1 MLMKNF
7 LLFAAALGCAFA
19 SKAADYTLPF
29 SFTASEETFSQ
40 CRKIDANGDQD
51 GKNGGWTLSADDN
64 VGNVD
69 AFSYWYNSRNKADD
83 WLVLPAVNFGETR
96 TVRVSVDV
104 HTTGYPEGFEVYL
117 GAVEST
123 FTDREAI
130 AAMTIPVMS
139 HIKYQS
145 PSTSSYTTLSA
156 DITLPSD
163 APSVLSL
170 GIHAVSEA
178 DKNWLRIRTIT
189 IEEAVA
195 VAAPAAPVVKSSTIR
210 DLDYSAVVTMPSV
223 DTDGQTIEGTLDLR
237 VLVDGTLTDTKTGCT
252 PGADVDVNLTL
263 LAGTHTISFVAV
275 QGSAESAAAT
285 DNVEAKEHVAVP
297 AKPVINS
304 CTVNFLSLSAS
315 VTAPSLD
322 TDGNELSGYVSLQCL
337 VDGTVVDTKNYLSA
351 GASVT
356 FARTLTAGSH
366 TVGFIAVCD
375 GQKSE
380 IASTEVEAKEQ
391 IFDLPF
397 TMIASAET
405 FAMCEKI
412 DANYDGSEYGDNGKW
427 VYKDDAFVYTYSSIS
442 SNGGD
447 DWVIL
452 PKVDFG
458 SVRKVKVSVS
468 VSTGSYPE
476 GLEVKLG
483 SARTI
488 SAMTI
493 PVLKQENYKHT
504 DGYETLSATVEL
516 AEGVPSVLCLGLHA
530 ISEADQFEL
539 KISEVKIESAEVPE
553 VVPGVPVIKESTVKN
568 LNYTAVVTMPA
579 VDTEGNALTEAMSL
593 EVLVDDVVVE
603 TKTDCA
609 AGADV
614 DVVLT
619 LADGE
624 HTVAYR
630 AVLGENTGEAVSET
644 VTATALS
651 TGGLPFTFDA
661 TEANF
666 DQCEIIDIDGSV
678 ENYGNIQGCWQ
689 YATDGSFKYVYNPNS
704 DADDWLILPLVDFAK
719 CMKVK
724 VSVDVKTEYDTES
737 FEIFLGQERTVEGMT
752 IPVLSKTGFTSK
764 TWTTLTA
771 EVNTPYGVA
780 RAANRLFAL
789 GIHATSPRNHYN
801 MYFKNFRIEALVLSG
816 IDDVEVDEDAEA
828 EYYNLQ
834 GIRVANPT
842 HGIYIMRRG
851 SVISKVVL

>member
-1 MLMKNF
+1 MLMKKI

-156 DITLPSD
+156 DITLPSE

-195 VAAPAAPVVKSSTIR
+195 VAAPAAPVVKSSMIK

-223 DTDGQTIEGTLDLR
+223 DTDGQAIEGTLDLR

-322 TDGNELSGYVSLQCL
+322 TDGNNLSGNLSLLML
-337 VDGTVVDTKNYLSA
+337 VDGIEVSSKDNMQA
-351 GASVT
+351 GGAAT
-356 FARTLTAGSH
+356 FTRTLAAGSH
-366 TVGFIAVCD
+366 TIGFIAKLN
-375 GQKSE
+375 GQRSE
-380 IASTEVEAKEQ
+380 MASTEVVAKEQ
-391 IFDLPF
+391 VFELPF
-397 TMIASAET
+397 TMTASAET
-405 FAMCEKI
+405 FALCEPLDENHDEVEGK
-412 DANYDGSEYGDNGKW
+412 ANGIWTYQESYG
-427 VYKDDAFVYTYSSIS
+427 AFVYTY
-442 SNGGD
+442 NDNNKAD
-447 DWVIL
+447 DWLIL
-452 PKVDFG
+452 PKVNLG
-458 SVRKVKVSVS
+458 SMRKIKVSVS
-468 VSTGSYPE
+468 VKTGSYKE
-476 GLEVKLG
+476 SFEIKLG
-483 SARTI
+483 GERTVA
-488 SAMTI
+488 AMTI
-493 PVLKQENYKHT
+493 PVMNKEDYTHTGDPENLT
-504 DGYETLSATVEL
+504 ATVEL
-516 AEGVPSVLCLGLHA
+516 PADAPSVLALGIHA
-530 ISEADQFEL
+530 TSARDRARLMFTEI
-539 KISEVKIESAEVPE
+539 KIESAEIPE
-553 VVPGVPVIKESTVKN
+553 IIPAVPVIKESSIKN

-614 DVVLT
+614 DVALT
-619 LADGE
+619 LAAGE

-651 TGGLPFTFDA
+651 TGGLPFAFDA

-666 DQCEIIDIDGSV
+666 GECEIIDIDGSV
-678 ENYGNIQGCWQ
+678 ENYGNVKGCWQ
-689 YATDGSFKYVYNPNS
+689 YATDGSFKYVYNPDS
-704 DADDWLILPLVDFAK
+704 DADDWLILPFVNFAK

-724 VSVDVKTEYDTES
+724 VSVDVKTENEPES

-789 GIHATSPRNHYN
+789 GIHATSPQNHYN

-816 IDDVEVDEDAEA
+816 IDDVEADEDAEP

>member
-1 MLMKNF
+1 MLMKKI

-40 CRKIDANGDQD
+40 CTVIDVD
-51 GKNGGWTLSADDN
+51 GNAVDDPYAGTKGGWAYYASSPYAFKYTYSSS
-64 VGNVD
+64 VD
-69 AFSYWYNSRNKADD
+69 ADD
-83 WLVLPAVNFGETR
+83 WLILPAVDFGAATK
-96 TVRVSVDV
+96 VKVSFQAQSS
-104 HTTGYPEGFEVYL
+104 GSAKEKFSVYL
-117 GAVEST
+117 GHTATIGGMTELVLAEENFGKSSMVE
-123 FTDREAI
+123 
-130 AAMTIPVMS
+130 
-139 HIKYQS
+139 
-145 PSTSSYTTLSA
+145 LSA
-156 DITLPSD
+156 VVDVPGDGNSVWYLGFHATTPKDGYWIYIKDIKIES
-163 APSVLSL
+163 
-170 GIHAVSEA
+170 A
-178 DKNWLRIRTIT
+178 DGGVT
-189 IEEAVA
+189 

-223 DTDGQTIEGTLDLR
+223 DTDGQAIDGTLDLR

-252 PGADVDVNLTL
+252 PSADVDVNLTL
-263 LAGTHTISFVAV
+263 LAGSHTISFVAV

-285 DNVEAKEHVAVP
+285 DNVEAKEHVALP

-337 VDGTVVDTKNYLSA
+337 VDGTVVETKKYLSA
-351 GASVT
+351 GASAT

-397 TMIASAET
+397 TMTASAET

-427 VYKDDAFVYTYSSIS
+427 VYKDDAFVYTYSS

-483 SARTI
+483 AARKVA
-488 SAMTI
+488 AMTI
-493 PVLKQENYKHT
+493 PVMKQENYMHNN
-504 DGYETLSATVEL
+504 GYETLSATVEL
-516 AEGVPSVLCLGLHA
+516 AENAPSVLCLGLHA
-530 ISEADQFEL
+530 ISKPDKYTL
-539 KISEVKIESAEVPE
+539 KISEVKIQSAEIPE
-553 VVPGVPVIKESTVKN
+553 VVPCVPVIKESSIKN

-579 VDTEGNALTEAMSL
+579 VDTEGNALAEAMSL

-614 DVVLT
+614 DVALT
-619 LADGE
+619 LEAGE
-624 HTVAYR
+624 HTVAYC

-651 TGGLPFTFDA
+651 TGDLPFTFDA
-661 TEANF
+661 TKANF
-666 DQCEIIDIDGSV
+666 DECKIIDIDGSV
-678 ENYGNIQGCWQ
+678 ENYGNVQGCWQ
-689 YATDGSFKYVYNPNS
+689 YATDGGFKYVYNPNS
-704 DADDWLILPLVDFAK
+704 DADDWLILPFVDFAK

-724 VSVDVKTEYDTES
+724 VSVDVMTKNESES

-752 IPVLSKTGFTSK
+752 IPVLSKTGFTSS

-789 GIHATSPRNHYN
+789 GIHATSPKNHYN

-816 IDDVEVDEDAEA
+816 IEDIEADEDAEA

-834 GIRVANPT
+834 GICVDNPT

>member
-1 MLMKNF
+1 MLMKKI

-40 CRKIDANGDQD
+40 CTVIDVAENGETGYGGAVS
-51 GKNGGWTLSADDN
+51 GKWFYYGETKNAFKYTYLMSAP
-64 VGNVD
+64 
-69 AFSYWYNSRNKADD
+69 ADD
-83 WLVLPAVNFGETR
+83 WLILPAVDFGDCKKVKVSFQIETYSDKEDLAVCLGHEATAAGMTENVMTLADFSKSSFTEMSAEV
-96 TVRVSVDV
+96 TVPDDGNTVW
-104 HTTGYPEGFEVYL
+104 HLGFHATSPAFRGWIYL
-117 GAVEST
+117 KDFKIE
-123 FTDREAI
+123 
-130 AAMTIPVMS
+130 
-139 HIKYQS
+139 
-145 PSTSSYTTLSA
+145 SA
-156 DITLPSD
+156 DGGVT
-163 APSVLSL
+163 
-170 GIHAVSEA
+170 
-178 DKNWLRIRTIT
+178 
-189 IEEAVA
+189 

-223 DTDGQTIEGTLDLR
+223 DTDGQAIDGTLDLR

-275 QGSAESAAAT
+275 QGSAESVAAT

-397 TMIASAET
+397 TMTASAET

-483 SARTI
+483 SARTV

-516 AEGVPSVLCLGLHA
+516 AEGVPSILCLGLHA
-530 ISEADQFEL
+530 ISEPDQHML
-539 KISEVKIESAEVPE
+539 KISEIKIESAEIPE

-579 VDTEGNALTEAMSL
+579 VDTEGNALTTAMNL

-614 DVVLT
+614 DIALT

-666 DQCEIIDIDGSV
+666 GECEIIDIDGSV

-689 YATDGSFKYVYNPNS
+689 YATDGTFKYVYNPNS
-704 DADDWLILPLVDFAK
+704 DADDWLILPFVDFAK

-724 VSVDVKTEYDTES
+724 VSVDVKTENYTES

-789 GIHATSPRNHYN
+789 GIHATSPQNHYN

-816 IDDVEVDEDAEA
+816 IDDVEADEDAEP

>member
-1 MLMKNF
+1 MKKF

-29 SFTASEETFSQ
+29 SFTASEESLTQ
-40 CRKIDANGDQD
+40 CTVIDVAENGETGYNGAVS
-51 GKNGGWTLSADDN
+51 GKWFYYGETKNAFKYNYLMSAP
-64 VGNVD
+64 
-69 AFSYWYNSRNKADD
+69 ADD
-83 WLVLPAVNFGETR
+83 WLILPAVDFGDCKKVKVSFQIETYSDKEDLAVCLGHEATAAGMTENVMTLTDFSKSSFTEMSAEV
-96 TVRVSVDV
+96 TVPDDGNSVW
-104 HTTGYPEGFEVYL
+104 HLGFHATSPAFRGWIYL
-117 GAVEST
+117 KDFKIE
-123 FTDREAI
+123 
-130 AAMTIPVMS
+130 
-139 HIKYQS
+139 
-145 PSTSSYTTLSA
+145 SA
-156 DITLPSD
+156 DGGVT
-163 APSVLSL
+163 
-170 GIHAVSEA
+170 
-178 DKNWLRIRTIT
+178 
-189 IEEAVA
+189 
-195 VAAPAAPVVKSSTIR
+195 VAAPAAPVVKSSTIK

-223 DTDGQTIEGTLDLR
+223 DTDGQAIEGTLDLR

-275 QGSAESAAAT
+275 QGSAESAAAA

-366 TVGFIAVCD
+366 TVGFIAVCN

-397 TMIASAET
+397 TMTASAET
-405 FAMCEKI
+405 FAMCEKV

-427 VYKDDAFVYTYSSIS
+427 VYMDDAFVYTYSSIS

-468 VSTGSYPE
+468 VSTGGYPE
-476 GLEVKLG
+476 GFEIKLG
-483 SARTI
+483 AARNVA
-488 SAMTI
+488 AMTI
-493 PVLKQENYKHT
+493 PVMKQENYKHT

-516 AEGVPSVLCLGLHA
+516 ADGVPSVLCLGLHA
-530 ISEADQFEL
+530 ISEPDQFAL
-539 KISEVKIESAEVPE
+539 KISEVKIESAEIPE
-553 VVPGVPVIKESTVKN
+553 IIPAVPVIKESTIKN
-568 LNYTAVVTMPA
+568 LSYTAVVTMPA
-579 VDTEGNALTEAMSL
+579 VDTEGNALTTAMNL
-593 EVLVDDVVVE
+593 EVLVDDAVVE

-614 DVVLT
+614 DVALT
-619 LADGE
+619 LEAGE

-644 VTATALS
+644 VTAKALS

-666 DQCEIIDIDGSV
+666 GECEIIDIDGSV
-678 ENYGNIQGCWQ
+678 ENYGNVYGSWQ
-689 YATDGSFKYVYNPNS
+689 YATDGSFKYVYNPNT

-724 VSVDVKTEYDTES
+724 VSVDVKTENYTES

-789 GIHATSPRNHYN
+789 GIHATSPQNHYN

-816 IDDVEVDEDAEA
+816 IDDVEADEAAEA

>member
-1 MLMKNF
+1 MKKF

-19 SKAADYTLPF
+19 SKAADYSLPF

-40 CRKIDANGDQD
+40 CTVIDVDDNAEDDPYAGT
-51 GKNGGWTLSADDN
+51 KGGWAYWASSPYAFKYTYSSS
-64 VGNVD
+64 VD
-69 AFSYWYNSRNKADD
+69 ADD
-83 WLVLPAVNFGETR
+83 WLILPAVDFGTA
-96 TVRVSVDV
+96 TKVKVSFMAQSD
-104 HTTGYPEGFEVYL
+104 GSAREKFSVYL
-117 GAVEST
+117 GHTATISGMTELVLAEENFGKSSMVE
-123 FTDREAI
+123 
-130 AAMTIPVMS
+130 
-139 HIKYQS
+139 
-145 PSTSSYTTLSA
+145 LSA
-156 DITLPSD
+156 VAGDGNSVWYLGFHATTPKDGYWIYIKDIKIES
-163 APSVLSL
+163 
-170 GIHAVSEA
+170 A
-178 DKNWLRIRTIT
+178 DGGVT
-189 IEEAVA
+189 

-223 DTDGQTIEGTLDLR
+223 DTDGQAIDGTLDLR

-285 DNVEAKEHVAVP
+285 DNIEAKEHVAVP
-297 AKPVINS
+297 AKPVITE
-304 CTVNFLSLSAS
+304 CTMDYLSL
-315 VTAPSLD
+315 TAKVKMPSLD
-322 TDGNELSGYVSLQCL
+322 TDGLDLSGYQSLDIL
-337 VDGTVVDTKNYLSA
+337 VDGTTVNTKNYLSA
-351 GASVT
+351 GETVT
-356 FARTLTAGSH
+356 ITRTLTPGTH
-366 TVGFIAVCD
+366 TIGFIAKLN

-380 IASTEVEAKEQ
+380 MASAEVEAKEQ
-391 IFDLPF
+391 VFELPF
-397 TMIASAET
+397 TMTASAET
-405 FAMCEKI
+405 FALCKSI
-412 DANYDGSEYGDNGKW
+412 DANNDGSENGENGKW
-427 VYKDDAFVYTYSSIS
+427 TYQGGAFVYTYSSIKA
-442 SNGGD
+442 NGGD
-447 DWVIL
+447 DWLML
-452 PKVDFG
+452 PMVDFG

-483 SARTI
+483 SARTV

-493 PVLKQENYKHT
+493 PVLKKENYKHS
-504 DGYETLSATVEL
+504 GEYETLSATVEL
-516 AEGVPSVLCLGLHA
+516 ADGVPSVLCLGLHA
-530 ISEADQFEL
+530 ISEPDQFTL
-539 KISEVKIESAEVPE
+539 KISEVKIESAEIPE
-553 VVPGVPVIKESTVKN
+553 IIPAVPVIKESTVKN
-568 LNYTAVVTMPA
+568 LNYTAVVTMPE

-603 TKTDCA
+603 TKSDCA

-614 DVVLT
+614 DVALT
-619 LADGE
+619 LEVGE

-666 DQCEIIDIDGSV
+666 GECEIIDIDGYV
-678 ENYGNIQGCWQ
+678 ENYGNVQGSWQ
-689 YATDGSFKYVYNPNS
+689 FATDGSFKYVYNPDS
-704 DADDWLILPLVDFAK
+704 DADDWLILPFVDFAK

-724 VSVDVKTEYDTES
+724 VSVDVKTENEPES

-764 TWTTLTA
+764 TLTTLTA

-789 GIHATSPRNHYN
+789 GIHANSPQNHYN

-816 IDDVEVDEDAEA
+816 IDDVEADEDAEA

-851 SVISKVVL
+851 SVVSKVVL

>member
-1 MLMKNF
+1 MLMKKF

-19 SKAADYTLPF
+19 SKAAAYTLPF
-29 SFTASEETFSQ
+29 SFTASEESLTQ
-40 CRKIDANGDQD
+40 CTVIDVAENGETGYGGAVS
-51 GKNGGWTLSADDN
+51 GKWFYYGETKNAFKYNYLMSAP
-64 VGNVD
+64 
-69 AFSYWYNSRNKADD
+69 ADD
-83 WLVLPAVNFGETR
+83 WLILPAVDFGDCKKVKVSFQIETYSDKEDLAVCLGHEATAAGMTENVMTLADFSKSSFTEMSAEV
-96 TVRVSVDV
+96 TVPDDGNTVW
-104 HTTGYPEGFEVYL
+104 HLGFHATSPAFRGWIYL
-117 GAVEST
+117 KDFKIE
-123 FTDREAI
+123 
-130 AAMTIPVMS
+130 
-139 HIKYQS
+139 
-145 PSTSSYTTLSA
+145 SA
-156 DITLPSD
+156 DGGVT
-163 APSVLSL
+163 
-170 GIHAVSEA
+170 
-178 DKNWLRIRTIT
+178 
-189 IEEAVA
+189 
-195 VAAPAAPVVKSSTIR
+195 VAAPAAPVVKSSTIK

-223 DTDGQTIEGTLDLR
+223 DTDGQAIEGTLDLR

-322 TDGNELSGYVSLQCL
+322 TDGNNLSGNLSLLML
-337 VDGTVVDTKNYLSA
+337 VDGIEVSSKDNMQA
-351 GASVT
+351 GGAAT
-356 FARTLTAGSH
+356 FTRTLAAGSH
-366 TVGFIAVCD
+366 TIGFIAKLN
-375 GQKSE
+375 GQRSE
-380 IASTEVEAKEQ
+380 MASTEVVAKEQ
-391 IFDLPF
+391 VFELPF
-397 TMIASAET
+397 TMTASAET
-405 FAMCEKI
+405 FALCEPLDENHDEVEGK
-412 DANYDGSEYGDNGKW
+412 ANGIWTYQENYG
-427 VYKDDAFVYTYSSIS
+427 AFVYTY
-442 SNGGD
+442 NDNNKAD
-447 DWVIL
+447 DWLIL
-452 PKVDFG
+452 PKVNLG
-458 SVRKVKVSVS
+458 SVRKIKVSVS
-468 VSTGSYPE
+468 VKTGSYKE
-476 GLEVKLG
+476 SFELKLG
-483 SARTI
+483 GERTVA
-488 SAMTI
+488 AMTI
-493 PVLKQENYKHT
+493 PVMNREDYTHTGDPENLT
-504 DGYETLSATVEL
+504 ATVEL
-516 AEGVPSVLCLGLHA
+516 PADAPSVLALGIHA
-530 ISEADQFEL
+530 TSARDRARLMFTEI
-539 KISEVKIESAEVPE
+539 KIENAEIPE
-553 VVPGVPVIKESTVKN
+553 IIPAVPVIKESSIKN
-568 LNYTAVVTMPA
+568 LNYTAVVTMPT

-614 DVVLT
+614 DVALT
-619 LADGE
+619 LAAGE

-651 TGGLPFTFDA
+651 TGGLPFAFDA

-666 DQCEIIDIDGSV
+666 GECEIIDIDGSV
-678 ENYGNIQGCWQ
+678 ENYGNVQGCWQ

-704 DADDWLILPLVDFAK
+704 DADDWLILPFVDFAK

-724 VSVDVKTEYDTES
+724 VSVDVKTENEPES

-789 GIHATSPRNHYN
+789 GIHATSPQNHYN

-816 IDDVEVDEDAEA
+816 IDDVEADEDAEA

-851 SVISKVVL
+851 SVVSKVVL

>member
-1 MLMKNF
+1 MLMKKF

-40 CRKIDANGDQD
+40 CTVIDVAENGETGYGGAVS
-51 GKNGGWTLSADDN
+51 GKWFYYGETKNAFKYTYLMSAP
-64 VGNVD
+64 
-69 AFSYWYNSRNKADD
+69 ADD
-83 WLVLPAVNFGETR
+83 WLILPAVDFGDCKKVKVSFQIETYSDKEDLAVCLGHEATAAGMTENVMTLTDFSKSSFTEMSAEV
-96 TVRVSVDV
+96 TVPDDGNTVW
-104 HTTGYPEGFEVYL
+104 HLGFHATSPAFRGWIYL
-117 GAVEST
+117 KDFKIE
-123 FTDREAI
+123 
-130 AAMTIPVMS
+130 
-139 HIKYQS
+139 
-145 PSTSSYTTLSA
+145 SA
-156 DITLPSD
+156 DGGVT
-163 APSVLSL
+163 
-170 GIHAVSEA
+170 
-178 DKNWLRIRTIT
+178 
-189 IEEAVA
+189 
-195 VAAPAAPVVKSSTIR
+195 VAAPAAPVVKSSTIK

-223 DTDGQTIEGTLDLR
+223 DTDGQAIDGTLDLR

-275 QGSAESAAAT
+275 QGSAESVAAT

-397 TMIASAET
+397 TMTASVET

-468 VSTGSYPE
+468 VGTGGYPE
-476 GLEVKLG
+476 GFEIKLG
-483 SARTI
+483 AARTVA
-488 SAMTI
+488 AMTI

-516 AEGVPSVLCLGLHA
+516 AEGVPSILCLGLHA
-530 ISEADQFEL
+530 ISEPDQHML
-539 KISEVKIESAEVPE
+539 KISEIKIESAEIPE

-579 VDTEGNALTEAMSL
+579 VDTEGNALTTAMNL

-614 DVVLT
+614 DIALT

-666 DQCEIIDIDGSV
+666 GECEIIDIDGSV

-789 GIHATSPRNHYN
+789 GIHATSPQNHYN

-816 IDDVEVDEDAEA
+816 IDDVEADEDAEP

>member
-1 MLMKNF
+1 MKKF
-7 LLFAAALGCAFA
+7 LLFAAALGCAFV
-19 SKAADYTLPF
+19 SEAADYTLPF
-29 SFTASEETFSQ
+29 SFTASEESLTQ
-40 CRKIDANGDQD
+40 CTVIDVAENGETGYGGAVS
-51 GKNGGWTLSADDN
+51 GKWFYYGETKNAFKYNYLMSAP
-64 VGNVD
+64 
-69 AFSYWYNSRNKADD
+69 ADD
-83 WLVLPAVNFGETR
+83 WLILPAVDFGDCKKVKVSFQIETYSDKEDLAVCLGHEATAAGMTENVMTLADFSKSSFTEMSAEV
-96 TVRVSVDV
+96 TVPDDGNTVW
-104 HTTGYPEGFEVYL
+104 HLGFHATSPAFRGWIYL
-117 GAVEST
+117 KDFKIE
-123 FTDREAI
+123 
-130 AAMTIPVMS
+130 
-139 HIKYQS
+139 
-145 PSTSSYTTLSA
+145 SA
-156 DITLPSD
+156 DGGVTL
-163 APSVLSL
+163 
-170 GIHAVSEA
+170 AV
-178 DKNWLRIRTIT
+178 
-189 IEEAVA
+189 
-195 VAAPAAPVVKSSTIR
+195 PAAPVVKSSTIK
-210 DLDYSAVVTMPSV
+210 DQDYSAVVTMPSV
-223 DTDGQTIEGTLDLR
+223 DTDGQAIDGTLDLR

-275 QGSAESAAAT
+275 QGSAESVAAT

-397 TMIASAET
+397 TMTASAET

-412 DANYDGSEYGDNGKW
+412 DVNYDGSEYGDNGKW

-442 SNGGD
+442 SNGGN

-468 VSTGSYPE
+468 VGTGGYPE
-476 GLEVKLG
+476 GFEIKLG
-483 SARTI
+483 AARTVA
-488 SAMTI
+488 AMTI

-516 AEGVPSVLCLGLHA
+516 ADGAPSVLCLGLHA
-530 ISEADQFEL
+530 ISEPDQFTL

-553 VVPGVPVIKESTVKN
+553 VVPGAPVIKESSIKN
-568 LNYTAVVTMPA
+568 LSYTAVVTMPA
-579 VDTEGNALTEAMSL
+579 VDTEGNVLTEAMSL
-593 EVLVDDVVVE
+593 EVLVDDAVVE

-614 DVVLT
+614 DVALT
-619 LADGE
+619 LEAGE

-666 DQCEIIDIDGSV
+666 GECEIIDIDGSV
-678 ENYGNIQGCWQ
+678 ENYGNVQGCWQ

-724 VSVDVKTEYDTES
+724 VSVDVKTENYTES

-789 GIHATSPRNHYN
+789 GIHATSPQNHYN

-816 IDDVEVDEDAEA
+816 IDDVEADEDAEP

>member
-1 MLMKNF
+1 MKKF

-19 SKAADYTLPF
+19 SKAADYSLPF

-40 CRKIDANGDQD
+40 CTVIDVDDNAEDDPYAGT
-51 GKNGGWTLSADDN
+51 KGGWAYWASSPYAFKYTYSSS
-64 VGNVD
+64 VD
-69 AFSYWYNSRNKADD
+69 ADD
-83 WLVLPAVNFGETR
+83 WLILPAVDFGTA
-96 TVRVSVDV
+96 TKVKVSFMAQSD
-104 HTTGYPEGFEVYL
+104 GSAREKFSVYL
-117 GAVEST
+117 GHTATISGMTELVLAEENFGKSSMVE
-123 FTDREAI
+123 
-130 AAMTIPVMS
+130 
-139 HIKYQS
+139 
-145 PSTSSYTTLSA
+145 LSA
-156 DITLPSD
+156 VVDVPGDGNSVWYLGFHATTPKDGYWIYIKDIKIES
-163 APSVLSL
+163 
-170 GIHAVSEA
+170 A
-178 DKNWLRIRTIT
+178 DGGVT
-189 IEEAVA
+189 

-223 DTDGQTIEGTLDLR
+223 DTDGQAIDGTLDLR

-285 DNVEAKEHVAVP
+285 DNIEAKEHVAVP

-304 CTVNFLSLSAS
+304 CTVNLLSLSAS

-337 VDGTVVDTKNYLSA
+337 VDGTVVDTKDYLPA

-397 TMIASAET
+397 TMTASAET
-405 FAMCEKI
+405 FAMCENI

-427 VYKDDAFVYTYSSIS
+427 VYKDDAFVYTYSSIK

-468 VSTGSYPE
+468 VSTGSFPE

-483 SARTI
+483 SARTVN
-488 SAMTI
+488 AMTI
-493 PVLKQENYKHT
+493 PVLKKENYEHN
-504 DGYETLSATVEL
+504 GEYETLSATVEL
-516 AEGVPSVLCLGLHA
+516 ADGVPSVLCLGLHA

-539 KISEVKIESAEVPE
+539 KIREVKIESAEIPE
-553 VVPGVPVIKESTVKN
+553 IIPAVPVIKESTIKN
-568 LNYTAVVTMPA
+568 LSYTAVVTMPA

-593 EVLVDDVVVE
+593 EVLVDDEVVE

-614 DVVLT
+614 DVTLT
-619 LADGE
+619 LDAGD

-630 AVLGENTGEAVSET
+630 AVLGENTGEAVSEN
-644 VTATALS
+644 VTATAIS
-651 TGGLPFTFDA
+651 TGALPFTFDA

-666 DQCEIIDIDGSV
+666 DQCEKIDIDGSV
-678 ENYGNIQGCWQ
+678 ESNGNVQGSWQ
-689 YATDGSFKYVYNPNS
+689 YATDGSFKYVYNPDS

-789 GIHATSPRNHYN
+789 GIHATSPQNHYN

-816 IDDVEVDEDAEA
+816 IEEVEADEDAET

>member
-1 MLMKNF
+1 MKKF

-19 SKAADYTLPF
+19 SKAADYSLPF

-40 CRKIDANGDQD
+40 CTVIDVDDNAEDDPYAGT
-51 GKNGGWTLSADDN
+51 KGGWAYLASSPYAFKYTYSSS
-64 VGNVD
+64 VD
-69 AFSYWYNSRNKADD
+69 ADD
-83 WLVLPAVNFGETR
+83 WLILPAVDFGTA
-96 TVRVSVDV
+96 TKVKVSFMAQSD
-104 HTTGYPEGFEVYL
+104 GSAREKFSVYL
-117 GAVEST
+117 GHTATISGMTELVLAEENFGKSSMVE
-123 FTDREAI
+123 
-130 AAMTIPVMS
+130 
-139 HIKYQS
+139 
-145 PSTSSYTTLSA
+145 LSA
-156 DITLPSD
+156 VVDVPGDGNSVWYLGFHATTPKNGYWIYIKDIKIES
-163 APSVLSL
+163 
-170 GIHAVSEA
+170 A
-178 DKNWLRIRTIT
+178 DGGVT
-189 IEEAVA
+189 

-223 DTDGQTIEGTLDLR
+223 DTDGQAIEGTLDLR

-397 TMIASAET
+397 TMTASAET

-427 VYKDDAFVYTYSSIS
+427 TYQEDYGAFVYTFNKY
-442 SNGGD
+442 NQAN
-447 DWVIL
+447 DWLIL
-452 PKVDFG
+452 PKVDLG
-458 SVRKVKVSVS
+458 SVRKIKVSVS
-468 VSTGSYPE
+468 VSTGSFPE

-483 SARTI
+483 SARTVN
-488 SAMTI
+488 AMTI
-493 PVLKQENYKHT
+493 PVLKKENYEHN
-504 DGYETLSATVEL
+504 GEYETLSATVEL
-516 AEGVPSVLCLGLHA
+516 ADGVPSVLCLGLHA

-539 KISEVKIESAEVPE
+539 KIREVKIESAEIPE
-553 VVPGVPVIKESTVKN
+553 IIPAVPVIKESTIKN
-568 LNYTAVVTMPA
+568 LSYTAVVTMPA

-593 EVLVDDVVVE
+593 EVLVDDAVVE

-614 DVVLT
+614 DVTLT
-619 LADGE
+619 LDAGE

-630 AVLGENTGEAVSET
+630 AILGENTGEAVSET

-661 TEANF
+661 TEPNF
-666 DQCEIIDIDGSV
+666 DECEIIDIDGSV
-678 ENYGNIQGCWQ
+678 ESDGNIKGCWQ
-689 YATDGSFKYVYNPNS
+689 YATDGSFKYVYNPDS

-789 GIHATSPRNHYN
+789 GIHATSPQNHYN

-816 IDDVEVDEDAEA
+816 IEEVEADEDAEA

-851 SVISKVVL
+851 SVVSKVVL

>member
-1 MLMKNF
+1 MLMKKI

-40 CRKIDANGDQD
+40 CTVIDVAENGETGYGGAVS
-51 GKNGGWTLSADDN
+51 GKWFYYGETKNAFKYTYLMSAP
-64 VGNVD
+64 
-69 AFSYWYNSRNKADD
+69 ADD
-83 WLVLPAVNFGETR
+83 WLILPAVDFGDCKKVKVSFQIETYSDKEDLAVCLGHEATGAGMTENVMTLADFSKSSFTEMSAEV
-96 TVRVSVDV
+96 TVPDDGNTVW
-104 HTTGYPEGFEVYL
+104 HLGFHATSPAFRGWIYL
-117 GAVEST
+117 KDFKIE
-123 FTDREAI
+123 
-130 AAMTIPVMS
+130 
-139 HIKYQS
+139 
-145 PSTSSYTTLSA
+145 SA
-156 DITLPSD
+156 DGGVT
-163 APSVLSL
+163 
-170 GIHAVSEA
+170 
-178 DKNWLRIRTIT
+178 
-189 IEEAVA
+189 

-223 DTDGQTIEGTLDLR
+223 DTDGQAIEGTLDLR

-263 LAGTHTISFVAV
+263 LAGTHTISFVAE
-275 QGSAESAAAT
+275 QGSAKSAAAT

-366 TVGFIAVCD
+366 TVGFIAICD

-397 TMIASAET
+397 TMTASAET

-447 DWVIL
+447 DWLML
-452 PKVDFG
+452 PMVDFG

-468 VSTGSYPE
+468 VGTGGYPE
-476 GLEVKLG
+476 GFEIKLG
-483 SARTI
+483 AARTVA
-488 SAMTI
+488 AMTI

-516 AEGVPSVLCLGLHA
+516 ADGAPSVLCLGLHA

-539 KISEVKIESAEVPE
+539 KISEIKIESAEIPE

-579 VDTEGNALTEAMSL
+579 VDTEGNALTTAMNL

-614 DVVLT
+614 DIALT

-624 HTVAYR
+624 HAVAYR
-630 AVLGENTGEAVSET
+630 AVLGENTGEDVSET

-666 DQCEIIDIDGSV
+666 GECEIIDIDGSV
-678 ENYGNIQGCWQ
+678 ENYGNVQGCWQ

-724 VSVDVKTEYDTES
+724 VSVDVKTENDTES

-789 GIHATSPRNHYN
+789 GIHATSPQNHYN

-816 IDDVEVDEDAEA
+816 IDDVEADEAAEA

>member
-1 MLMKNF
+1 MKKF

-29 SFTASEETFSQ
+29 SFTASEESLTQ
-40 CRKIDANGDQD
+40 CTVIDVAENGETGYGGAVS
-51 GKNGGWTLSADDN
+51 GKWFYYGGTKKAFKYSYLMSAP
-64 VGNVD
+64 
-69 AFSYWYNSRNKADD
+69 ADD
-83 WLVLPAVNFGETR
+83 WLILPAVDFGDCKKVKVSFQIETYSDKEDLAVCLGHEATAAGMTENVMTLTDFSKSSFTEMSAEV
-96 TVRVSVDV
+96 TVPDDGNTVW
-104 HTTGYPEGFEVYL
+104 HLGFHATSPAFRGWIYL
-117 GAVEST
+117 KDFKIE
-123 FTDREAI
+123 
-130 AAMTIPVMS
+130 
-139 HIKYQS
+139 
-145 PSTSSYTTLSA
+145 SA
-156 DITLPSD
+156 DGGVTL
-163 APSVLSL
+163 
-170 GIHAVSEA
+170 
-178 DKNWLRIRTIT
+178 
-189 IEEAVA
+189 
-195 VAAPAAPVVKSSTIR
+195 AAPAAPVVKSSTIR

-223 DTDGQTIEGTLDLR
+223 DTDGQAIDGALDLR

-285 DNVEAKEHVAVP
+285 DNIEAKEHVAVP

-397 TMIASAET
+397 TMTASAET

-493 PVLKQENYKHT
+493 PVLKKENYEHSG
-504 DGYETLSATVEL
+504 GYETLSATVEL
-516 AEGVPSVLCLGLHA
+516 ADGAPSVLCLGLHA

-539 KISEVKIESAEVPE
+539 KISEVKIESAEIPE
-553 VVPGVPVIKESTVKN
+553 IIPAVPVIKESTVKN

-603 TKTDCA
+603 TKSDCA

-614 DVVLT
+614 DVALT
-619 LADGE
+619 LAAGE

-651 TGGLPFTFDA
+651 TGGLPFAFDA

-666 DQCEIIDIDGSV
+666 GECEIIDIYGSV
-678 ENYGNIQGCWQ
+678 ESGGNIKGSWQ
-689 YATDGSFKYVYNPNS
+689 FATDGSFKYVYNPNS
-704 DADDWLILPLVDFAK
+704 DADDWLILPFVDFAK

-724 VSVDVKTEYDTES
+724 VSVDIKTEYDTES

-789 GIHATSPRNHYN
+789 GIHATSPQNHYN

-816 IDDVEVDEDAEA
+816 IEEVEADEDAEP
-828 EYYNLQ
+828 EYYNLH

-851 SVISKVVL
+851 SVVSKVVL

>member
-1 MLMKNF
+1 MLMKKV

-29 SFTASEETFSQ
+29 SFTASEESLTQ
-40 CRKIDANGDQD
+40 CTVIDVAENGETGYRGAVS
-51 GKNGGWTLSADDN
+51 GKWFYYGETKKAFKYSYLMSAP
-64 VGNVD
+64 
-69 AFSYWYNSRNKADD
+69 ADD
-83 WLVLPAVNFGETR
+83 WLILPAVDFGDCKKVKVSFQIETYSDKEDLAVCLGHEATAAGMTENVMTLTAFSKSSFTEMSAEV
-96 TVRVSVDV
+96 TVPDDGNTVW
-104 HTTGYPEGFEVYL
+104 HLGFHATSPAFRGWIYL
-117 GAVEST
+117 KDFKIE
-123 FTDREAI
+123 
-130 AAMTIPVMS
+130 
-139 HIKYQS
+139 
-145 PSTSSYTTLSA
+145 SA
-156 DITLPSD
+156 DGGVTL
-163 APSVLSL
+163 
-170 GIHAVSEA
+170 
-178 DKNWLRIRTIT
+178 
-189 IEEAVA
+189 
-195 VAAPAAPVVKSSTIR
+195 AAPAAPVVKSSTIR

-223 DTDGQTIEGTLDLR
+223 DTDGQAIDGALDLR

-297 AKPVINS
+297 AKPVITE
-304 CTVNFLSLSAS
+304 CTMDYLSL
-315 VTAPSLD
+315 TAKVKMPSLD
-322 TDGNELSGYVSLQCL
+322 TDGLDLSGYQSLDIL
-337 VDGTVVDTKNYLSA
+337 VDGTTVNTKNYLSA
-351 GASVT
+351 GEIVT
-356 FARTLTAGSH
+356 ITRTLAPGTH
-366 TVGFIAVCD
+366 TIGFIAKLN

-380 IASTEVEAKEQ
+380 MASTEVEAKEQ

-397 TMIASAET
+397 TMTASAET

-412 DANYDGSEYGDNGKW
+412 DANYDGSGDNGKW
-427 VYKDDAFVYTYSSIS
+427 VYKDDAFVYTYSS

-468 VSTGSYPE
+468 VGTGGYPE
-476 GLEVKLG
+476 GFEIKLG
-483 SARTI
+483 AARTVA
-488 SAMTI
+488 AMTI
-493 PVLKQENYKHT
+493 PVMKQENYKHK

-516 AEGVPSVLCLGLHA
+516 AEGAPSVLCLGLHA
-530 ISEADQFEL
+530 ISEPDQYVL
-539 KISEVKIESAEVPE
+539 KISEVKIESAEIPE
-553 VVPGVPVIKESTVKN
+553 IIPAVPVIKESTIKN
-568 LNYTAVVTMPA
+568 LNYTAVVTMPV
-579 VDTEGNALTEAMSL
+579 VDTEGNALTETMSL
-593 EVLVDDVVVE
+593 EVLLDDVVVE

-614 DVVLT
+614 DVALT
-619 LADGE
+619 LEAGE

-630 AVLGENTGEAVSET
+630 AVLGEQTSETVSED

-651 TGGLPFTFDA
+651 TGGLPFIFDA
-661 TEANF
+661 TETNF
-666 DQCEIIDIDGSV
+666 GECIIIDIDGSV
-678 ENYGNIQGCWQ
+678 ENNGNVQGCWQ
-689 YATDGSFKYVYNPNS
+689 YAIDGSFKYVYNPNS

-724 VSVDVKTEYDTES
+724 VSVDIKTKYDTES

-752 IPVLSKTGFTSK
+752 IPVLSKTGFTSE

-816 IDDVEVDEDAEA
+816 IDDVEADEDAEP

-851 SVISKVVL
+851 SVVSKVVL

>member
-1 MLMKNF
+1 MKKF

-19 SKAADYTLPF
+19 SKAADYSLPF

-130 AAMTIPVMS
+130 AVMTIPVMS

-156 DITLPSD
+156 DITLPTN

-195 VAAPAAPVVKSSTIR
+195 VAVPAAPVVKSSTIK
-210 DLDYSAVVTMPSV
+210 DQDYSAVVTMPSV
-223 DTDGQTIEGTLDLR
+223 DTDGQAIDGTLDLR

-285 DNVEAKEHVAVP
+285 DNIEAKEHVAVP
-297 AKPVINS
+297 AKPVITE
-304 CTVNFLSLSAS
+304 CTMDYLSL
-315 VTAPSLD
+315 TAKVKMPSLD
-322 TDGNELSGYVSLQCL
+322 TDGLDLSGYQSLDIL
-337 VDGTVVDTKNYLSA
+337 VDGTTVNTKNYLSA
-351 GASVT
+351 GETVT
-356 FARTLTAGSH
+356 ITRTLTPGTH
-366 TVGFIAVCD
+366 TIGFIAKLN

-380 IASTEVEAKEQ
+380 MASAEVEAKEQ
-391 IFDLPF
+391 VFELPF
-397 TMIASAET
+397 TMTASAET
-405 FAMCEKI
+405 FALCKSI
-412 DANYDGSEYGDNGKW
+412 DANNDGSENGENGKW
-427 VYKDDAFVYTYSSIS
+427 TYQGGAFVYTYSSIKA
-442 SNGGD
+442 NGGD
-447 DWVIL
+447 DWLML
-452 PKVDFG
+452 PMVDFG

-483 SARTI
+483 SARTV

-493 PVLKQENYKHT
+493 PVLKKENYKHR
-504 DGYETLSATVEL
+504 GEYETLSATVEL
-516 AEGVPSVLCLGLHA
+516 ADGVPSVLCLGLHA
-530 ISEADQFEL
+530 ISEPDQFTL
-539 KISEVKIESAEVPE
+539 KISEVKIESAEIPE
-553 VVPGVPVIKESTVKN
+553 IIPAVPVIKESTVKN
-568 LNYTAVVTMPA
+568 LNYTAVVTMPE

-603 TKTDCA
+603 TKSDCA

-614 DVVLT
+614 DVALT
-619 LADGE
+619 LEVGE

-666 DQCEIIDIDGSV
+666 GECEIIDIDGYV
-678 ENYGNIQGCWQ
+678 ENYGNVQGSWQ
-689 YATDGSFKYVYNPNS
+689 FATDGSFKYVYNPDS
-704 DADDWLILPLVDFAK
+704 DADDWLILPFVDFAK

-764 TWTTLTA
+764 KWTTLTA

-789 GIHATSPRNHYN
+789 GIHATSPQNHYN

-816 IDDVEVDEDAEA
+816 IDDVEADEDAET

-851 SVISKVVL
+851 SVVSKVVL

>member
-1 MLMKNF
+1 MKKI

-40 CRKIDANGDQD
+40 CRKIDANGDQN

-145 PSTSSYTTLSA
+145 PSISSYTTLSA
-156 DITLPSD
+156 DITLPSE

-195 VAAPAAPVVKSSTIR
+195 VVAPAAPVVKSSTIR

-223 DTDGQTIEGTLDLR
+223 DTDGQAIEGTLDLR

-285 DNVEAKEHVAVP
+285 DNIEAKEHVAVP

-322 TDGNELSGYVSLQCL
+322 TDGNNLSGNLSLLML
-337 VDGTVVDTKNYLSA
+337 VDGIEVSSKDNMQA
-351 GASVT
+351 GGAAT
-356 FARTLTAGSH
+356 FTRTLAAGSH
-366 TVGFIAVCD
+366 TIGFIAKLN
-375 GQKSE
+375 GQRSE
-380 IASTEVEAKEQ
+380 MASTEVVAKEQ
-391 IFDLPF
+391 VFELPF
-397 TMIASAET
+397 TMTASAET
-405 FAMCEKI
+405 FALCEPLDENHDEVEGK
-412 DANYDGSEYGDNGKW
+412 ANGIWTYQENYG
-427 VYKDDAFVYTYSSIS
+427 AFVYTY
-442 SNGGD
+442 NDNNKAD
-447 DWVIL
+447 DWLIL
-452 PKVDFG
+452 PKVNLG
-458 SVRKVKVSVS
+458 SVRKIKVSVS
-468 VSTGSYPE
+468 VKTGSYKE
-476 GLEVKLG
+476 SFEIKLG
-483 SARTI
+483 GERTVA
-488 SAMTI
+488 AMTI
-493 PVLKQENYKHT
+493 PVMNKEDYTHTGDPENLT
-504 DGYETLSATVEL
+504 ATVEL
-516 AEGVPSVLCLGLHA
+516 PADAPSVLALGIHA
-530 ISEADQFEL
+530 TSARDRARLMFTEI
-539 KISEVKIESAEVPE
+539 KIESAEIPEIIPAVPI
-553 VVPGVPVIKESTVKN
+553 IKESSIKN

-614 DVVLT
+614 DVALT
-619 LADGE
+619 LAAGE

-666 DQCEIIDIDGSV
+666 GECEIIDIDGSV
-678 ENYGNIQGCWQ
+678 ENYGNVQGCWQ

-704 DADDWLILPLVDFAK
+704 DADDWLILPFVDFAK

-724 VSVDVKTEYDTES
+724 VSVDVKTENEPES

-789 GIHATSPRNHYN
+789 GIHATSPQNHYN

-816 IDDVEVDEDAEA
+816 IDDVEADEDAEP

-851 SVISKVVL
+851 SVVSKVVL

>member
-1 MLMKNF
+1 MLMKKF

-40 CRKIDANGDQD
+40 CTVIDVAENGETGYGGAVS
-51 GKNGGWTLSADDN
+51 GKWFYYGETKNAFKYTYLMSAP
-64 VGNVD
+64 
-69 AFSYWYNSRNKADD
+69 ADD
-83 WLVLPAVNFGETR
+83 WLILPAVDFGDCKKVKVSFQIETYSDKEDLAVCLGHEATAAGMTENVMTLADFSKSSFTEMSAEV
-96 TVRVSVDV
+96 TVPDDGNTVWHLGFHATSPAFRGWIYLKDFKIESA
-104 HTTGYPEGFEVYL
+104 EGGV
-117 GAVEST
+117 T
-123 FTDREAI
+123 
-130 AAMTIPVMS
+130 
-139 HIKYQS
+139 
-145 PSTSSYTTLSA
+145 
-156 DITLPSD
+156 
-163 APSVLSL
+163 
-170 GIHAVSEA
+170 
-178 DKNWLRIRTIT
+178 
-189 IEEAVA
+189 

-223 DTDGQTIEGTLDLR
+223 DTDGQAIEGTLDLR

-366 TVGFIAVCD
+366 TVGFIAICD

-397 TMIASAET
+397 TMTASAET

-468 VSTGSYPE
+468 VGTGGYPE
-476 GLEVKLG
+476 GFEIKLG
-483 SARTI
+483 AARTVA
-488 SAMTI
+488 AMTI

-530 ISEADQFEL
+530 ISEPDQFTL

-579 VDTEGNALTEAMSL
+579 VDTEGNVLTEAMSL

-614 DVVLT
+614 DVALT
-619 LADGE
+619 LAAGE

-661 TEANF
+661 TEDNF
-666 DQCEIIDIDGSV
+666 DQCEKIDIDGSV
-678 ENYGNIQGCWQ
+678 ESGGNIQGSWQ

-789 GIHATSPRNHYN
+789 GIHATSPQNHYN

-816 IDDVEVDEDAEA
+816 IDDVEADKDAET

>member
-1 MLMKNF
+1 MLMKKI

-29 SFTASEETFSQ
+29 SFTASEESLTQ
-40 CRKIDANGDQD
+40 CTVIDVAENGETGYGGAVS
-51 GKNGGWTLSADDN
+51 GKWFYYGETKNAFKYNYLMSAP
-64 VGNVD
+64 
-69 AFSYWYNSRNKADD
+69 ADD
-83 WLVLPAVNFGETR
+83 WLILPAVDFGDCKKVKVSFQIETYSDKEDLAVCLGHEATAAGMTENVMTLTDFSKSSFTEMSAEV
-96 TVRVSVDV
+96 TVPDDGNSVW
-104 HTTGYPEGFEVYL
+104 YL
-117 GAVEST
+117 GFHAT
-123 FTDREAI
+123 
-130 AAMTIPVMS
+130 
-139 HIKYQS
+139 S
-145 PSTSSYTTLSA
+145 PAFRGWIYLKDFKIESA
-156 DITLPSD
+156 DGGVT
-163 APSVLSL
+163 
-170 GIHAVSEA
+170 
-178 DKNWLRIRTIT
+178 
-189 IEEAVA
+189 

-223 DTDGQTIEGTLDLR
+223 DTDGQAIEGTLDLR

-322 TDGNELSGYVSLQCL
+322 TDGNNLSGNLSLLML
-337 VDGTVVDTKNYLSA
+337 VDGIEVSSKDNMQA
-351 GASVT
+351 GGAAT
-356 FARTLTAGSH
+356 FTRTLAAGSH
-366 TVGFIAVCD
+366 TIGFIAKLN
-375 GQKSE
+375 GQRSE
-380 IASTEVEAKEQ
+380 MASTEVVAKEQ
-391 IFDLPF
+391 VFELPF
-397 TMIASAET
+397 TMTASAET
-405 FAMCEKI
+405 FALCEPLDENHDEVEGK
-412 DANYDGSEYGDNGKW
+412 ANGIWTYQENYG
-427 VYKDDAFVYTYSSIS
+427 AFVYTY
-442 SNGGD
+442 NDNNKAD
-447 DWVIL
+447 DWLIL
-452 PKVDFG
+452 PKVNLG
-458 SVRKVKVSVS
+458 SVRKIKVSVS
-468 VSTGSYPE
+468 VKTGSYKE
-476 GLEVKLG
+476 SFEIKLG
-483 SARTI
+483 GERTVA
-488 SAMTI
+488 AMTI
-493 PVLKQENYKHT
+493 PVMNKEDYTHTGDPENLT
-504 DGYETLSATVEL
+504 ATVEL
-516 AEGVPSVLCLGLHA
+516 PADAPSVLALGIHA
-530 ISEADQFEL
+530 TSARDRARLMFTEI
-539 KISEVKIESAEVPE
+539 KIESAEIPE
-553 VVPGVPVIKESTVKN
+553 IIPTVPVIKESSIKN
-568 LNYTAVVTMPA
+568 LNYTAVVTMPT
-579 VDTEGNALTEAMSL
+579 VDTEGNALTGTMSL

-614 DVVLT
+614 DVALT
-619 LADGE
+619 LEAGE

-651 TGGLPFTFDA
+651 TGGLPFAFDA

-666 DQCEIIDIDGSV
+666 GECEIIDIDGSV
-678 ENYGNIQGCWQ
+678 ENYGNVQGCWQ

-724 VSVDVKTEYDTES
+724 VSVDIKTEYDTES

-789 GIHATSPRNHYN
+789 GIHATSPQNHYN

-816 IDDVEVDEDAEA
+816 IDDVEADEDAEP

>member
-1 MLMKNF
+1 MLMKKI
-7 LLFAAALGCAFA
+7 LLFAAAFGCAFA
-19 SKAADYTLPF
+19 SEAADYTLPF
-29 SFTASEETFSQ
+29 SFTASEESLTQ
-40 CRKIDANGDQD
+40 CTVIDVAENGETGYGGAVS
-51 GKNGGWTLSADDN
+51 GKWFYYGETKNAFKYTYLMSAP
-64 VGNVD
+64 
-69 AFSYWYNSRNKADD
+69 ADD
-83 WLVLPAVNFGETR
+83 WLILPAVDFGDCKKVKVSFQIETYSDKEDLAVCLGHEATAAGMTENVMTLTDFSKSSFTEMSAEV
-96 TVRVSVDV
+96 TVPDDGNTVW
-104 HTTGYPEGFEVYL
+104 HLGFHATSPAFRGWIYL
-117 GAVEST
+117 KDFKIE
-123 FTDREAI
+123 
-130 AAMTIPVMS
+130 
-139 HIKYQS
+139 
-145 PSTSSYTTLSA
+145 SA
-156 DITLPSD
+156 DGGVT
-163 APSVLSL
+163 
-170 GIHAVSEA
+170 
-178 DKNWLRIRTIT
+178 
-189 IEEAVA
+189 
-195 VAAPAAPVVKSSTIR
+195 VAAPAAPVVKSSTIK

-223 DTDGQTIEGTLDLR
+223 DTDGQAIDGTLDLR

-275 QGSAESAAAT
+275 QGSAESVAAT

-397 TMIASAET
+397 TMTASVET

-468 VSTGSYPE
+468 VGTGGYPE
-476 GLEVKLG
+476 GFEIKLG
-483 SARTI
+483 AARTVA
-488 SAMTI
+488 AMTI

-516 AEGVPSVLCLGLHA
+516 AEGVPSILCLGLHA
-530 ISEADQFEL
+530 ISEPDQHML
-539 KISEVKIESAEVPE
+539 KISEIKIESAEIPE

-579 VDTEGNALTEAMSL
+579 VDTEGNALTTAMNL

-614 DVVLT
+614 DIALT

-666 DQCEIIDIDGSV
+666 GECEIIDIDGSV

-789 GIHATSPRNHYN
+789 GIHATSPQNHYN

-816 IDDVEVDEDAEA
+816 IDDVEADEDAEP

>member
-1 MLMKNF
+1 MLMKKI

-40 CRKIDANGDQD
+40 CTVIDVDENGETGYGGAVS
-51 GKNGGWTLSADDN
+51 GKWFYYGETKNAFKYNYLMSAP
-64 VGNVD
+64 
-69 AFSYWYNSRNKADD
+69 ADD
-83 WLVLPAVNFGETR
+83 WLILPAVDFGDCKKVKVSFQIETYSDKEDLAVCLGHEATAAGMTENVMTLTAFSKSSFTEMSAEV
-96 TVRVSVDV
+96 TVPDDGNSVW
-104 HTTGYPEGFEVYL
+104 YL
-117 GAVEST
+117 GFHAT
-123 FTDREAI
+123 
-130 AAMTIPVMS
+130 
-139 HIKYQS
+139 S
-145 PSTSSYTTLSA
+145 PAFRGWIYLKDFKIESA
-156 DITLPSD
+156 DGGVT
-163 APSVLSL
+163 
-170 GIHAVSEA
+170 
-178 DKNWLRIRTIT
+178 
-189 IEEAVA
+189 

-223 DTDGQTIEGTLDLR
+223 DTDGQAIDGTLDLR

-304 CTVNFLSLSAS
+304 CTADFLNLSAS

-397 TMIASAET
+397 TMTASAET

-483 SARTI
+483 SARTV

-516 AEGVPSVLCLGLHA
+516 ADGAPSVLCLGLHA

-553 VVPGVPVIKESTVKN
+553 VVPGAPVIKKSTVKN
-568 LNYTAVVTMPA
+568 LNYTAVVTMPT

-603 TKTDCA
+603 TKSDCA

-614 DVVLT
+614 DVALT
-619 LADGE
+619 LAAGE

-651 TGGLPFTFDA
+651 TGGLPFAFDA

-666 DQCEIIDIDGSV
+666 GECEIIDIDGSV
-678 ENYGNIQGCWQ
+678 ENSGNVRGSWQ

-724 VSVDVKTEYDTES
+724 VSVDIKTEYDTES

-816 IDDVEVDEDAEA
+816 IDDVEADEDAEP

-851 SVISKVVL
+851 SVVSKVVL

>member
-1 MLMKNF
+1 MLMKKF

-29 SFTASEETFSQ
+29 SFTASEESLTQ
-40 CRKIDANGDQD
+40 CTVIDVAENGETGYGGAVS
-51 GKNGGWTLSADDN
+51 GKWFYYGETKNAFKYTYLMSAP
-64 VGNVD
+64 
-69 AFSYWYNSRNKADD
+69 ADD
-83 WLVLPAVNFGETR
+83 WLILPAVDFGDCKKVKVSFQIETYSDKEDLAVCLGHEATAAGMTENVMTLADFSKSSFTEMSAEV
-96 TVRVSVDV
+96 TVPDDGNTVW
-104 HTTGYPEGFEVYL
+104 HLGFHATSPAFRGWIYL
-117 GAVEST
+117 KDFKIE
-123 FTDREAI
+123 
-130 AAMTIPVMS
+130 
-139 HIKYQS
+139 
-145 PSTSSYTTLSA
+145 SA
-156 DITLPSD
+156 DGGVT
-163 APSVLSL
+163 
-170 GIHAVSEA
+170 
-178 DKNWLRIRTIT
+178 
-189 IEEAVA
+189 
-195 VAAPAAPVVKSSTIR
+195 VAAPAAPVVKSSTIK

-223 DTDGQTIEGTLDLR
+223 DTDGQAIDGTLDLR

-375 GQKSE
+375 GQRSQ

-397 TMIASAET
+397 TMTASAET

-468 VSTGSYPE
+468 VGTGGYPE
-476 GLEVKLG
+476 GFEIKLG
-483 SARTI
+483 AARTVA
-488 SAMTI
+488 AMTI

-530 ISEADQFEL
+530 ISEPDQFTL

-553 VVPGVPVIKESTVKN
+553 VVPGAPVIKESTVKN

-614 DVVLT
+614 DVALT
-619 LADGE
+619 LAAGE

-651 TGGLPFTFDA
+651 TGGLPFAFDA

-666 DQCEIIDIDGSV
+666 DQCEKIDIDGSV
-678 ENYGNIQGCWQ
+678 ESGGNIQGSWQ
-689 YATDGSFKYVYNPNS
+689 FATDGSFKYVYNPNS
-704 DADDWLILPLVDFAK
+704 DADDWLILPFVDFAK

-724 VSVDVKTEYDTES
+724 VSVDVKTENYTES

-789 GIHATSPRNHYN
+789 GIHATSPQNHYN

-816 IDDVEVDEDAEA
+816 IDDVEADEDAET

-834 GIRVANPT
+834 GIRVDNPT

>member
-1 MLMKNF
+1 MLMKKF

-29 SFTASEETFSQ
+29 SFTASEESLTQ
-40 CRKIDANGDQD
+40 CTVIDVAENGETGYGGAVS
-51 GKNGGWTLSADDN
+51 GKWFYYGETKNAFKYTYLMSAP
-64 VGNVD
+64 
-69 AFSYWYNSRNKADD
+69 ADD
-83 WLVLPAVNFGETR
+83 WLILPAVDFGDCKKVKVSFQIETYSDKEDLAVCLGHEATAAGMTENVMTLADFSKSSFTEMSAEV
-96 TVRVSVDV
+96 TVPDDGNTVW
-104 HTTGYPEGFEVYL
+104 HLGFHATSPAFRGWIYL
-117 GAVEST
+117 KDFKIE
-123 FTDREAI
+123 
-130 AAMTIPVMS
+130 
-139 HIKYQS
+139 
-145 PSTSSYTTLSA
+145 SA
-156 DITLPSD
+156 DGGVT
-163 APSVLSL
+163 
-170 GIHAVSEA
+170 
-178 DKNWLRIRTIT
+178 
-189 IEEAVA
+189 
-195 VAAPAAPVVKSSTIR
+195 VAAPAAPVVKSSTIK

-223 DTDGQTIEGTLDLR
+223 DTDGQAIDGTLDLR

-375 GQKSE
+375 GQRSQ

-397 TMIASAET
+397 TMTASAET

-483 SARTI
+483 SARTV

-516 AEGVPSVLCLGLHA
+516 AEGVPSILCLGLHA
-530 ISEADQFEL
+530 ISEPDQHML
-539 KISEVKIESAEVPE
+539 KISEIKIESAEIPE

-579 VDTEGNALTEAMSL
+579 VDTEGNALTTAMNL

-614 DVVLT
+614 DIALT

-666 DQCEIIDIDGSV
+666 GECEIIDIDGSV

-704 DADDWLILPLVDFAK
+704 DADDWLILPFVDFAK

-724 VSVDVKTEYDTES
+724 VSVDVKTENYTES

-764 TWTTLTA
+764 TWTTLSA

-789 GIHATSPRNHYN
+789 GIHATSPQNHYN

>member
-1 MLMKNF
+1 MLMKKI

-29 SFTASEETFSQ
+29 SFTASEESLTQ
-40 CRKIDANGDQD
+40 CTVIDVAENGETGYGGAVS
-51 GKNGGWTLSADDN
+51 GKWFYYGETKNAFKYNYLMSAP
-64 VGNVD
+64 
-69 AFSYWYNSRNKADD
+69 ADD
-83 WLVLPAVNFGETR
+83 WLILPAVDFGDCKKVKVSFQIETYSDKEDLAVCLGHEATAAGMTENVMTLTDFSKSSFTEMSAEV
-96 TVRVSVDV
+96 TVPDDGNSVW
-104 HTTGYPEGFEVYL
+104 YL
-117 GAVEST
+117 GFHAT
-123 FTDREAI
+123 
-130 AAMTIPVMS
+130 
-139 HIKYQS
+139 S
-145 PSTSSYTTLSA
+145 PAFRGWIYLKDFKIESA
-156 DITLPSD
+156 DGGVT
-163 APSVLSL
+163 
-170 GIHAVSEA
+170 
-178 DKNWLRIRTIT
+178 
-189 IEEAVA
+189 
-195 VAAPAAPVVKSSTIR
+195 VAAPAAPVVKSSTIK

-223 DTDGQTIEGTLDLR
+223 DTDGQAIEGTLDLR

-322 TDGNELSGYVSLQCL
+322 TDGNNLSGNLSLLML
-337 VDGTVVDTKNYLSA
+337 VDGIEVSSKDNMQA
-351 GASVT
+351 GGAAT
-356 FARTLTAGSH
+356 FTRTLAAGSH
-366 TVGFIAVCD
+366 TIGFIAKLN
-375 GQKSE
+375 GQRSE
-380 IASTEVEAKEQ
+380 MASTEVVAKEQ
-391 IFDLPF
+391 VFELPF
-397 TMIASAET
+397 TMTASAET
-405 FAMCEKI
+405 FALCEPLDENHDEVEGK
-412 DANYDGSEYGDNGKW
+412 ANGIWTYQENYG
-427 VYKDDAFVYTYSSIS
+427 AFVYTY
-442 SNGGD
+442 NDNNKAD
-447 DWVIL
+447 DWLIL
-452 PKVDFG
+452 PKVNLG
-458 SVRKVKVSVS
+458 SVRKIKVSVS
-468 VSTGSYPE
+468 VKTGSYKE
-476 GLEVKLG
+476 SFEIKLG
-483 SARTI
+483 GERTVA
-488 SAMTI
+488 AMTI
-493 PVLKQENYKHT
+493 PVMNKEDYTHTGDPENLT
-504 DGYETLSATVEL
+504 ATVEL
-516 AEGVPSVLCLGLHA
+516 PADAPSVLALGIHA
-530 ISEADQFEL
+530 TSARDRARLMFTEI
-539 KISEVKIESAEVPE
+539 KIESAEIPE
-553 VVPGVPVIKESTVKN
+553 IIPAVPVIKESTVKN

-614 DVVLT
+614 DVALT
-619 LADGE
+619 LAAGE

-651 TGGLPFTFDA
+651 TGGLPFAFDA

-666 DQCEIIDIDGSV
+666 GECEIIDIDGSV
-678 ENYGNIQGCWQ
+678 ESGGNIKGSWQ
-689 YATDGSFKYVYNPNS
+689 FATDGSFKYVYNPNS
-704 DADDWLILPLVDFAK
+704 DADDWLILPFVDFAK

-724 VSVDVKTEYDTES
+724 VSVDIKTEYDTES

-789 GIHATSPRNHYN
+789 GIHATSPQNHYN

-816 IDDVEVDEDAEA
+816 IDDVEADEDAEP

-851 SVISKVVL
+851 SVVSKVVL

>member
-1 MLMKNF
+1 M
-7 LLFAAALGCAFA
+7 
-19 SKAADYTLPF
+19 
-29 SFTASEETFSQ
+29 
-40 CRKIDANGDQD
+40 
-51 GKNGGWTLSADDN
+51 SAP
-64 VGNVD
+64 
-69 AFSYWYNSRNKADD
+69 ADD
-83 WLVLPAVNFGETR
+83 WLILPAVDFGDCKKVKVSFQIETYSDKEDLAVCLGHEATAAGMTENVMTLTDFSKSSFTEMSAEV
-96 TVRVSVDV
+96 TVPDDGNSVW
-104 HTTGYPEGFEVYL
+104 YL
-117 GAVEST
+117 GFHAT
-123 FTDREAI
+123 
-130 AAMTIPVMS
+130 
-139 HIKYQS
+139 S
-145 PSTSSYTTLSA
+145 PAFRGWIYLKDFKIESA
-156 DITLPSD
+156 DGGVT
-163 APSVLSL
+163 
-170 GIHAVSEA
+170 
-178 DKNWLRIRTIT
+178 
-189 IEEAVA
+189 
-195 VAAPAAPVVKSSTIR
+195 VAAPAAPVVKSSTIK
-210 DLDYSAVVTMPSV
+210 DQDYSAVVTMPSV
-223 DTDGQTIEGTLDLR
+223 DTDGQAIEGTLDLR

-322 TDGNELSGYVSLQCL
+322 TDGNNLSGNLSLLML
-337 VDGTVVDTKNYLSA
+337 VDGIEVSSKDNMQA
-351 GASVT
+351 GGAAT
-356 FARTLTAGSH
+356 FTRTLAAGSH
-366 TVGFIAVCD
+366 TIGFIAKLN
-375 GQKSE
+375 GQRSE
-380 IASTEVEAKEQ
+380 MASTEVVAKEQ
-391 IFDLPF
+391 VFELPF
-397 TMIASAET
+397 TMTASAET
-405 FAMCEKI
+405 FALCEPLDENHDEVEGK
-412 DANYDGSEYGDNGKW
+412 ANGIWTYQENYG
-427 VYKDDAFVYTYSSIS
+427 AFVYTY
-442 SNGGD
+442 NDNNKAD
-447 DWVIL
+447 DWLIL
-452 PKVDFG
+452 PKVNLG
-458 SVRKVKVSVS
+458 SVRKIKVSVS
-468 VSTGSYPE
+468 VKTGSYKE
-476 GLEVKLG
+476 SFEIKLG
-483 SARTI
+483 GERTVA
-488 SAMTI
+488 AMTI
-493 PVLKQENYKHT
+493 PVMNKEDYTHTGDPENLT
-504 DGYETLSATVEL
+504 ATVGL
-516 AEGVPSVLCLGLHA
+516 PADAPSVLALGIHA
-530 ISEADQFEL
+530 TSARDRARLMFTEI
-539 KISEVKIESAEVPE
+539 KIESAEIPE
-553 VVPGVPVIKESTVKN
+553 IIPAVPVIKESSIKN
-568 LNYTAVVTMPA
+568 LSYTAVVTMPA
-579 VDTEGNALTEAMSL
+579 VDTEGNALTEVMSL

-603 TKTDCA
+603 TKSDCA

-614 DVVLT
+614 DVALT
-619 LADGE
+619 LAAGE

-630 AVLGENTGEAVSET
+630 AVLGEQTSEAVTED

-666 DQCEIIDIDGSV
+666 GECEIIDIDGSV
-678 ENYGNIQGCWQ
+678 ENYGNVQGCWQ

-704 DADDWLILPLVDFAK
+704 DADDWLILPFVNFAK

-816 IDDVEVDEDAEA
+816 IDDVEADEDAEA

>member
-1 MLMKNF
+1 MKKI

-40 CRKIDANGDQD
+40 CTVIDVDDNAEDDPNAGT
-51 GKNGGWTLSADDN
+51 KGGWAYCASSPYAFKYTYSSS
-64 VGNVD
+64 VD
-69 AFSYWYNSRNKADD
+69 ADD
-83 WLVLPAVNFGETR
+83 WLILPAVDFGTA
-96 TVRVSVDV
+96 TKVKVSFQAQSDASAR
-104 HTTGYPEGFEVYL
+104 EKFSVYL
-117 GAVEST
+117 GHTATIGGMTELVLAEENFGKSSMVE
-123 FTDREAI
+123 
-130 AAMTIPVMS
+130 
-139 HIKYQS
+139 
-145 PSTSSYTTLSA
+145 LSA
-156 DITLPSD
+156 VVDVPSD
-163 APSVLSL
+163 GNSVWYL
-170 GIHAVSEA
+170 GFHATTPKDGYWIYIKDFKIVSA
-178 DKNWLRIRTIT
+178 DGGVT
-189 IEEAVA
+189 

-223 DTDGQTIEGTLDLR
+223 DTDGQAIEGTLDLH

-275 QGSAESAAAT
+275 QGSAESASAT

-304 CTVNFLSLSAS
+304 CTADFLNLSAS

-337 VDGTVVDTKNYLSA
+337 VDGTVVDTKNYLLA

-375 GQKSE
+375 GQRSE
-380 IASTEVEAKEQ
+380 MASTEVEAKEQ
-391 IFDLPF
+391 MFELPF
-397 TMIASAET
+397 TMSASAET

-447 DWVIL
+447 DWLML
-452 PKVDFG
+452 PMVDFG

-483 SARTI
+483 SARTVN
-488 SAMTI
+488 AMTI
-493 PVLKQENYKHT
+493 PVLKKENYEHN
-504 DGYETLSATVEL
+504 GEYETLSATVEL
-516 AEGVPSVLCLGLHA
+516 ADGVPSVLCLGLHA
-530 ISEADQFEL
+530 ISEPNQFTL
-539 KISEVKIESAEVPE
+539 KISEVKIESAEIPE
-553 VVPGVPVIKESTVKN
+553 IIPAVPVIKESSIKN
-568 LNYTAVVTMPA
+568 LSYTAVVTMPA
-579 VDTEGNALTEAMSL
+579 VDTEGNALTDAMSL

-614 DVVLT
+614 DVALT
-619 LADGE
+619 LEAGD
-624 HTVAYR
+624 HSIAFR
-630 AVLGENTGEAVSET
+630 AVLGENTGEAVSED

-651 TGGLPFTFDA
+651 TGSLPFTFDA
-661 TEANF
+661 TETNF
-666 DQCEIIDIDGSV
+666 GECEIIDIDGSV
-678 ENYGNIQGCWQ
+678 ENYGNVQGSWQ

-724 VSVDVKTEYDTES
+724 VSVDIKTEYDTES

-816 IDDVEVDEDAEA
+816 IDDVEADEDAKP

-851 SVISKVVL
+851 SVVSKVVL

>member
-1 MLMKNF
+1 MKKF

-19 SKAADYTLPF
+19 SKAADYSLPF

-40 CRKIDANGDQD
+40 CTVIDVAENGETGYGGAVS
-51 GKNGGWTLSADDN
+51 GKWFYYGETKNAFKYTYLMSAP
-64 VGNVD
+64 
-69 AFSYWYNSRNKADD
+69 ADD
-83 WLVLPAVNFGETR
+83 WLILPAVDFGDCKKVKVSFQIETYSDKEDLAVCLGHEATGAGMTENVMTLADFSKSSFTEMSAEV
-96 TVRVSVDV
+96 TVPDDGNTVW
-104 HTTGYPEGFEVYL
+104 HLGFHATSPAFRGWIYL
-117 GAVEST
+117 KDFKIE
-123 FTDREAI
+123 
-130 AAMTIPVMS
+130 
-139 HIKYQS
+139 
-145 PSTSSYTTLSA
+145 SA
-156 DITLPSD
+156 DGGVT
-163 APSVLSL
+163 
-170 GIHAVSEA
+170 
-178 DKNWLRIRTIT
+178 
-189 IEEAVA
+189 

-223 DTDGQTIEGTLDLR
+223 DTDGQAIEGTLDLR

-252 PGADVDVNLTL
+252 PGADVDVSLTL

-275 QGSAESAAAT
+275 QGSAKSAAAT

-304 CTVNFLSLSAS
+304 CTINFLSLSAS

-391 IFDLPF
+391 MFDLPF
-397 TMIASAET
+397 TMTASAET

-483 SARTI
+483 SARTV

-516 AEGVPSVLCLGLHA
+516 ADGAPSVLCLGLHA

-539 KISEVKIESAEVPE
+539 KIGEVKIENAEVPE
-553 VVPGVPVIKESTVKN
+553 VVPGAPVIKESTVKN

-579 VDTEGNALTEAMSL
+579 VDTEGNALAEAMSL

-614 DVVLT
+614 DVALT
-619 LADGE
+619 LEAGE
-624 HTVAYR
+624 HTVAYC

-661 TEANF
+661 TKANF
-666 DQCEIIDIDGSV
+666 DECEIIDIDGSV
-678 ENYGNIQGCWQ
+678 ENYGNVQGCWQ
-689 YATDGSFKYVYNPNS
+689 YATDGSFKYVYNPKS
-704 DADDWLILPLVDFAK
+704 DADDWLILPFVDFAK

-724 VSVDVKTEYDTES
+724 VSVDVMTKNESES

-752 IPVLSKTGFTSK
+752 IPVLSKTGFTSS

-789 GIHATSPRNHYN
+789 GIHATSPKFHYN

-816 IDDVEVDEDAEA
+816 IEDIEADEDAEP
-828 EYYNLQ
+828 EYYNLH

>member
-1 MLMKNF
+1 MKKF

-19 SKAADYTLPF
+19 SKAADYSLPF

-40 CRKIDANGDQD
+40 CTVIDVDDNAEDDPYAGT
-51 GKNGGWTLSADDN
+51 KGGWAYWASSPYAFKYTYSSS
-64 VGNVD
+64 VD
-69 AFSYWYNSRNKADD
+69 ADD
-83 WLVLPAVNFGETR
+83 WLILPAVDFGAATK
-96 TVRVSVDV
+96 VKVSFQAQSD
-104 HTTGYPEGFEVYL
+104 GSAKEKFSVYL
-117 GAVEST
+117 GHTATISGMTELVLAEENFGKSSMVE
-123 FTDREAI
+123 
-130 AAMTIPVMS
+130 
-139 HIKYQS
+139 
-145 PSTSSYTTLSA
+145 LSA
-156 DITLPSD
+156 VVDVPGDGNSVWYLGFHATTPKNGYWIYIKDIKIES
-163 APSVLSL
+163 
-170 GIHAVSEA
+170 A
-178 DKNWLRIRTIT
+178 DGGVT
-189 IEEAVA
+189 

-223 DTDGQTIEGTLDLR
+223 DTDGQAIDGTLDLR

-285 DNVEAKEHVAVP
+285 DNIEAKEHVAVP

-304 CTVNFLSLSAS
+304 CTVNLLSLSAS

-337 VDGTVVDTKNYLSA
+337 VDGTVVDTKDYLPA

-380 IASTEVEAKEQ
+380 MASAEVEAKEQ
-391 IFDLPF
+391 VFELPF
-397 TMIASAET
+397 TMTASAET
-405 FAMCEKI
+405 FALCKSI
-412 DANYDGSEYGDNGKW
+412 DANNDGSENGENGKW
-427 VYKDDAFVYTYSSIS
+427 TYQGGAFVYTYSSIKA
-442 SNGGD
+442 NGGD
-447 DWVIL
+447 DWLML
-452 PKVDFG
+452 PMVDFG

-483 SARTI
+483 SARTV

-493 PVLKQENYKHT
+493 PVLKKENYKHS
-504 DGYETLSATVEL
+504 GEYETLSATVEL
-516 AEGVPSVLCLGLHA
+516 ADGVPSVLCLGLHA

-539 KISEVKIESAEVPE
+539 KIREVKIESAEIPE
-553 VVPGVPVIKESTVKN
+553 IIPAVPVIKESTIKN
-568 LNYTAVVTMPA
+568 LSYTAVVTMPA

-593 EVLVDDVVVE
+593 EVLVDDEVVE

-614 DVVLT
+614 DVTLT
-619 LADGE
+619 LDAGD

-666 DQCEIIDIDGSV
+666 GECEIIDIDGYV
-678 ENYGNIQGCWQ
+678 ENYGNVQGSWQ
-689 YATDGSFKYVYNPNS
+689 FATDGSFKYVYNPDS
-704 DADDWLILPLVDFAK
+704 DADDWLILPFVDFAK

-789 GIHATSPRNHYN
+789 GIHATSPQNHYN

-816 IDDVEVDEDAEA
+816 IEEVEADEDAEA

-851 SVISKVVL
+851 SVVSKVVL

>member
-1 MLMKNF
+1 MLMKKI

-40 CRKIDANGDQD
+40 CTVIDVD
-51 GKNGGWTLSADDN
+51 GNAVDDPYAGTKGGWAYYASSPYAFKYTYSSS
-64 VGNVD
+64 VD
-69 AFSYWYNSRNKADD
+69 ADD
-83 WLVLPAVNFGETR
+83 WLILPAVDFGAATK
-96 TVRVSVDV
+96 VKVSFQAQSS
-104 HTTGYPEGFEVYL
+104 GSAKEKFSVYL
-117 GAVEST
+117 GHTATIGGMTELVLAEENFGKSSMVE
-123 FTDREAI
+123 
-130 AAMTIPVMS
+130 
-139 HIKYQS
+139 
-145 PSTSSYTTLSA
+145 LSA
-156 DITLPSD
+156 VVDVPGDGNSVWYLGFHATTPKDGYWIYIKDIKIES
-163 APSVLSL
+163 
-170 GIHAVSEA
+170 A
-178 DKNWLRIRTIT
+178 DGGVT
-189 IEEAVA
+189 

-223 DTDGQTIEGTLDLR
+223 DTDGQAIDGTLDLR

-252 PGADVDVNLTL
+252 PSADVDVNLTL
-263 LAGTHTISFVAV
+263 LAGSHTISFVAV

-285 DNVEAKEHVAVP
+285 DNVEAKEHVALP

-337 VDGTVVDTKNYLSA
+337 VDGTVVETKKYLSA
-351 GASVT
+351 GASAT

-397 TMIASAET
+397 TMTASAET

-427 VYKDDAFVYTYSSIS
+427 VYKDDAFVYTYSSIT

-483 SARTI
+483 AARKVA
-488 SAMTI
+488 AMTI
-493 PVLKQENYKHT
+493 PVMKQENYMHNN
-504 DGYETLSATVEL
+504 GYETLSATVEL
-516 AEGVPSVLCLGLHA
+516 AENAPSVLCLGLHA
-530 ISEADQFEL
+530 ISKPDKYTL
-539 KISEVKIESAEVPE
+539 KISEVKIQSAEIPE
-553 VVPGVPVIKESTVKN
+553 VVPCVPVIKESSIKN

-579 VDTEGNALTEAMSL
+579 VDTEGNALAEAMSL

-614 DVVLT
+614 DVALT
-619 LADGE
+619 LEAGE
-624 HTVAYR
+624 HTVAYC

-651 TGGLPFTFDA
+651 TGDLPFTFDA
-661 TEANF
+661 TKANF
-666 DQCEIIDIDGSV
+666 DECKIIDIDGSV
-678 ENYGNIQGCWQ
+678 ENYGNVQGCWQ
-689 YATDGSFKYVYNPNS
+689 YATDGGFKYVYNPNS
-704 DADDWLILPLVDFAK
+704 DADDWLILPFVDFAK

-724 VSVDVKTEYDTES
+724 VSVDVMTKNESES

-752 IPVLSKTGFTSK
+752 IPVLSKTGFTSS

-789 GIHATSPRNHYN
+789 GIHATSPKNHYN

-816 IDDVEVDEDAEA
+816 IEDIEADEDAEA

-834 GIRVANPT
+834 GICVDNPT

>member
-1 MLMKNF
+1 MLMKKI

-40 CRKIDANGDQD
+40 CTVIDVAENGETGYGGAVS
-51 GKNGGWTLSADDN
+51 GKWFYYGETKNAFKYTYLMSAP
-64 VGNVD
+64 
-69 AFSYWYNSRNKADD
+69 ADD
-83 WLVLPAVNFGETR
+83 WLILPAVDFGDCKKVKVSFQIETYSDKEDLAVCLGHEATGAGMTENVMTLADFSKSSFTEMSAEV
-96 TVRVSVDV
+96 TVPDDGNTVW
-104 HTTGYPEGFEVYL
+104 HLGFHATSPAFRGWIYL
-117 GAVEST
+117 KDFKIE
-123 FTDREAI
+123 
-130 AAMTIPVMS
+130 
-139 HIKYQS
+139 
-145 PSTSSYTTLSA
+145 SA
-156 DITLPSD
+156 DGGVT
-163 APSVLSL
+163 
-170 GIHAVSEA
+170 
-178 DKNWLRIRTIT
+178 
-189 IEEAVA
+189 

-223 DTDGQTIEGTLDLR
+223 DTDGQAIEGTLDLR

-263 LAGTHTISFVAV
+263 LAGTHTISFVAE
-275 QGSAESAAAT
+275 QGSAKSAAAT

-366 TVGFIAVCD
+366 TVGFIAICD

-380 IASTEVEAKEQ
+380 IVSTEVEAKEQ

-397 TMIASAET
+397 TMTASAET

-447 DWVIL
+447 DWLML
-452 PKVDFG
+452 PMVDFG

-468 VSTGSYPE
+468 VGTGGYPE
-476 GLEVKLG
+476 GFEIKLG
-483 SARTI
+483 AARTVA
-488 SAMTI
+488 AMTI

-516 AEGVPSVLCLGLHA
+516 ADGAPSVLCLGLHA

-539 KISEVKIESAEVPE
+539 KISEIKIESAEIPE

-614 DVVLT
+614 DVALT
-619 LADGE
+619 LAAGE

-661 TEANF
+661 TEDNF
-666 DQCEIIDIDGSV
+666 DQCEKIDIDGSV
-678 ENYGNIQGCWQ
+678 ENYGNVQGCWQ

-704 DADDWLILPLVDFAK
+704 DADDWLILPFVDFAK

-816 IDDVEVDEDAEA
+816 IDDVEADEDAQA

>member
-1 MLMKNF
+1 MLMKKI

-195 VAAPAAPVVKSSTIR
+195 VAVPAAPVVKSSTIK

-223 DTDGQTIEGTLDLR
+223 DTDGQAIEGTLDLH

-322 TDGNELSGYVSLQCL
+322 TDGNNLSGNLSLLML
-337 VDGTVVDTKNYLSA
+337 VDGIEVSSKDNMQA
-351 GASVT
+351 GGAAT
-356 FARTLTAGSH
+356 FTRTLAAGSH
-366 TVGFIAVCD
+366 TIGFIAKLN
-375 GQKSE
+375 GQRSE
-380 IASTEVEAKEQ
+380 MASTEVVAKEQ
-391 IFDLPF
+391 VFELPF
-397 TMIASAET
+397 TMTASAET
-405 FAMCEKI
+405 FALCEPLDENHDEVEGK
-412 DANYDGSEYGDNGKW
+412 ANGIWTYQENYG
-427 VYKDDAFVYTYSSIS
+427 AFVYTY
-442 SNGGD
+442 NDNNKAD
-447 DWVIL
+447 DWLIL
-452 PKVDFG
+452 PKVNLG
-458 SVRKVKVSVS
+458 SVRKIKVSVS
-468 VSTGSYPE
+468 VKTGSYKE
-476 GLEVKLG
+476 SFEIKLG
-483 SARTI
+483 GERTVA
-488 SAMTI
+488 AMTI
-493 PVLKQENYKHT
+493 PVMNKEDYTHTGDPENLT
-504 DGYETLSATVEL
+504 ATVGL
-516 AEGVPSVLCLGLHA
+516 PADAPSVLALGIHA
-530 ISEADQFEL
+530 TSARDRARLMFTEI
-539 KISEVKIESAEVPE
+539 KIESAEIPE
-553 VVPGVPVIKESTVKN
+553 IIPAVPVIKESSIKN
-568 LNYTAVVTMPA
+568 LSYTAVVTMPA
-579 VDTEGNALTEAMSL
+579 VDTEGNALTEVMSL

-603 TKTDCA
+603 TKSDCA

-614 DVVLT
+614 DVALT
-619 LADGE
+619 LAAGE

-666 DQCEIIDIDGSV
+666 DQCEKIDIDGSV
-678 ENYGNIQGCWQ
+678 ENYGNVQGCWQ

-816 IDDVEVDEDAEA
+816 IDDVEADEDAEP

-851 SVISKVVL
+851 SVVSKVVL

>member
-40 CRKIDANGDQD
+40 CTVIDVDDNAEDDPYAGT
-51 GKNGGWTLSADDN
+51 KGGWAYYASSPYAFKYTYSSS
-64 VGNVD
+64 VD
-69 AFSYWYNSRNKADD
+69 ADD
-83 WLVLPAVNFGETR
+83 WLILPAVDFGTA
-96 TVRVSVDV
+96 TKVKVSFQAQSDASAS
-104 HTTGYPEGFEVYL
+104 EKFSVYL
-117 GAVEST
+117 GHTATISGMTELVLAEENFRKSSMVE
-123 FTDREAI
+123 
-130 AAMTIPVMS
+130 
-139 HIKYQS
+139 
-145 PSTSSYTTLSA
+145 LSA
-156 DITLPSD
+156 VVDVPSD
-163 APSVLSL
+163 GNSVWYL
-170 GIHAVSEA
+170 GFHATTPKNGYWIYIKDIKIESA
-178 DKNWLRIRTIT
+178 DGGVT
-189 IEEAVA
+189 
-195 VAAPAAPVVKSSTIR
+195 VAAPAAPVVKSSTIK
-210 DLDYSAVVTMPSV
+210 DQDYSAVVTMPSV
-223 DTDGQTIEGTLDLR
+223 DTDGQAIDGTLDLK

-263 LAGTHTISFVAV
+263 LAGIHTISFVAV
-275 QGSAESAAAT
+275 QGTVQSEAIT
-285 DNVEAKEHVAVP
+285 DNVEAKEHVAIP

-304 CTVNFLSLSAS
+304 CTVDFLNISAS

-322 TDGNELSGYVSLQCL
+322 TDGNNLSGNLSLLML
-337 VDGTVVDTKNYLSA
+337 VDGIEVSSKDNMQA
-351 GASVT
+351 GGTAT
-356 FARTLTAGSH
+356 FTRTLAAGSH
-366 TVGFIAVCD
+366 TIGFIAKLN

-380 IASTEVEAKEQ
+380 MASTEVEAKEQ
-391 IFDLPF
+391 IFELPF
-397 TMIASAET
+397 TMTASAET

-468 VSTGSYPE
+468 VGTGDYPE
-476 GLEVKLG
+476 GFEIKLG
-483 SARTI
+483 AARTVA
-488 SAMTI
+488 AMTI
-493 PVLKQENYKHT
+493 PVMKQENYKHT

-516 AEGVPSVLCLGLHA
+516 AEGAPSVLCLGLHA

-539 KISEVKIESAEVPE
+539 KISEIKIESAEIPE
-553 VVPGVPVIKESTVKN
+553 IIPAVPVIKESSIKN

-603 TKTDCA
+603 TKSDCA

-614 DVVLT
+614 DVALT
-619 LADGE
+619 LAAGE

-630 AVLGENTGEAVSET
+630 AVLGEQTSEAVTED

-661 TEANF
+661 TETNF
-666 DQCEIIDIDGSV
+666 GECEIIDIDGSV
-678 ENYGNIQGCWQ
+678 ENYGNVQGCWQ
-689 YATDGSFKYVYNPNS
+689 YATDGSFKYVYNPDS

-724 VSVDVKTEYDTES
+724 VSVDVKTESDSES

-752 IPVLSKTGFTSK
+752 IPVLSKTGFTSRN
-764 TWTTLTA
+764 WTTLTA

-816 IDDVEVDEDAEA
+816 IDDVEADEDAEA

-834 GIRVANPT
+834 GIRIANPT

-851 SVISKVVL
+851 STIAKVVL

>member
-1 MLMKNF
+1 MLMKKI

-40 CRKIDANGDQD
+40 CTVIDVAENGETGYGGAVS
-51 GKNGGWTLSADDN
+51 GKWFYYGETKNAFKYNYLMSAP
-64 VGNVD
+64 
-69 AFSYWYNSRNKADD
+69 ADD
-83 WLVLPAVNFGETR
+83 WLILPAVDFGDCKKVKVSFQIETYSDKEDLAVCLGHEATAAGMTENVMTLTDFSKSSFTEMSAEV
-96 TVRVSVDV
+96 TVPDDGNSVW
-104 HTTGYPEGFEVYL
+104 YL
-117 GAVEST
+117 GFHAT
-123 FTDREAI
+123 
-130 AAMTIPVMS
+130 
-139 HIKYQS
+139 S
-145 PSTSSYTTLSA
+145 PAFRGWIYLKDFKIESA
-156 DITLPSD
+156 DGGVT
-163 APSVLSL
+163 
-170 GIHAVSEA
+170 
-178 DKNWLRIRTIT
+178 
-189 IEEAVA
+189 
-195 VAAPAAPVVKSSTIR
+195 VAAPAAPVVKSSTIK
-210 DLDYSAVVTMPSV
+210 DQDYSAVVTMPSV
-223 DTDGQTIEGTLDLR
+223 DTDGQAIEGTLDLR

-322 TDGNELSGYVSLQCL
+322 TDGNNLSGNLSLLML
-337 VDGTVVDTKNYLSA
+337 VDGIEVSSKDNMQA
-351 GASVT
+351 GGAAT
-356 FARTLTAGSH
+356 FTRTLAAGSH
-366 TVGFIAVCD
+366 TIGFIAKLN
-375 GQKSE
+375 GQRSE
-380 IASTEVEAKEQ
+380 MASIEVVAKEQ
-391 IFDLPF
+391 VFELPF
-397 TMIASAET
+397 TMTASAET
-405 FAMCEKI
+405 FALCEPLDENHDEVEGK
-412 DANYDGSEYGDNGKW
+412 ANGIWTYQENYG
-427 VYKDDAFVYTYSSIS
+427 AFVYTY
-442 SNGGD
+442 NDNNKAD
-447 DWVIL
+447 DWLIL
-452 PKVDFG
+452 PKVNLG
-458 SVRKVKVSVS
+458 SVRKIKVSVS
-468 VSTGSYPE
+468 VKTGSYKE
-476 GLEVKLG
+476 SFEIKLG
-483 SARTI
+483 GERTVA
-488 SAMTI
+488 AMTI
-493 PVLKQENYKHT
+493 PVMNKEDYTHTGDPENLT
-504 DGYETLSATVEL
+504 ATVEL
-516 AEGVPSVLCLGLHA
+516 PADAPSVLALGIHA
-530 ISEADQFEL
+530 TSARDRARLMFTEI
-539 KISEVKIESAEVPE
+539 KIESAEIPE
-553 VVPGVPVIKESTVKN
+553 IIPAVPVIKESSIKN

-603 TKTDCA
+603 TKSDCA

-614 DVVLT
+614 DVALT
-619 LADGE
+619 LAAGE

-630 AVLGENTGEAVSET
+630 AVLGENTGEAVSES

-661 TEANF
+661 TETNF
-666 DQCEIIDIDGSV
+666 DQCEKIDIDGSV
-678 ENYGNIQGCWQ
+678 ENYGNVQGSWQ
-689 YATDGSFKYVYNPNS
+689 YATDGSFKYVYNPDS

-724 VSVDVKTEYDTES
+724 VSVDIKTEYDTES

-771 EVNTPYGVA
+771 EVNTPYGVT

-816 IDDVEVDEDAEA
+816 IDDVEADEDAEP

>member
-1 MLMKNF
+1 MKKI

-29 SFTASEETFSQ
+29 SFTASEESLTQ
-40 CRKIDANGDQD
+40 CTVIDVAENGETGYGGAVS
-51 GKNGGWTLSADDN
+51 GKWFYYGETKNAFKYNYLMSAP
-64 VGNVD
+64 
-69 AFSYWYNSRNKADD
+69 ADD
-83 WLVLPAVNFGETR
+83 WLILPAVDFGDCKKVKVSFQIETYSDKEDLAVCLGHEATAAGMTENVMTLTDFSKSSFTEMSAEV
-96 TVRVSVDV
+96 TVPDDGNSVW
-104 HTTGYPEGFEVYL
+104 YL
-117 GAVEST
+117 GFHAT
-123 FTDREAI
+123 
-130 AAMTIPVMS
+130 
-139 HIKYQS
+139 S
-145 PSTSSYTTLSA
+145 PAFRGWIYLKDFKIESA
-156 DITLPSD
+156 DGGVT
-163 APSVLSL
+163 
-170 GIHAVSEA
+170 
-178 DKNWLRIRTIT
+178 
-189 IEEAVA
+189 
-195 VAAPAAPVVKSSTIR
+195 VAAPAAPVVKSSTIK

-223 DTDGQTIEGTLDLR
+223 DTDGQAIEGTLDLR

-322 TDGNELSGYVSLQCL
+322 TDGNNLSGNLSLLML
-337 VDGTVVDTKNYLSA
+337 VDGIEVSSKDNMQA
-351 GASVT
+351 GGAAT
-356 FARTLTAGSH
+356 FTRTLAAGSH
-366 TVGFIAVCD
+366 TIGFIAKLN
-375 GQKSE
+375 GQRSE
-380 IASTEVEAKEQ
+380 MASTEVVAKEQ
-391 IFDLPF
+391 VFELPF
-397 TMIASAET
+397 TMTASAET
-405 FAMCEKI
+405 FALCEPLDENHDEVEGK
-412 DANYDGSEYGDNGKW
+412 ANGIWTYQENYG
-427 VYKDDAFVYTYSSIS
+427 AFVYTY
-442 SNGGD
+442 NDNNKAD
-447 DWVIL
+447 DWLIL
-452 PKVDFG
+452 PKVNLG
-458 SVRKVKVSVS
+458 SVRKIKVSVS
-468 VSTGSYPE
+468 VKTGSYKE
-476 GLEVKLG
+476 SFEIKLG
-483 SARTI
+483 GERTVA
-488 SAMTI
+488 AMTI
-493 PVLKQENYKHT
+493 PVMNKEDYTHTGDPENLT
-504 DGYETLSATVEL
+504 ATVEL
-516 AEGVPSVLCLGLHA
+516 PADAPSVLALGIHA
-530 ISEADQFEL
+530 TSARDRARLMFTEI
-539 KISEVKIESAEVPE
+539 KIESAEIPE
-553 VVPGVPVIKESTVKN
+553 IIPAVPVIKESTVKN

-614 DVVLT
+614 DVALT
-619 LADGE
+619 LAAGE

-651 TGGLPFTFDA
+651 TGGLPFAFDA

-666 DQCEIIDIDGSV
+666 GECEIIDIDGSV
-678 ENYGNIQGCWQ
+678 ESGGNIKGSWQ
-689 YATDGSFKYVYNPNS
+689 FATDGSFKYVYNPNS
-704 DADDWLILPLVDFAK
+704 DADDWLILPFVDFAK

-724 VSVDVKTEYDTES
+724 VSVDIKTEYDTES

-789 GIHATSPRNHYN
+789 GIHATSPQNHYN

-816 IDDVEVDEDAEA
+816 IDDVEADEDAEP

-851 SVISKVVL
+851 SVVSKVVL

>member
-40 CRKIDANGDQD
+40 CTVIDVDDNAEDDPYAGT
-51 GKNGGWTLSADDN
+51 KGGWAYYASSPYAFKYTYSSS
-64 VGNVD
+64 VD
-69 AFSYWYNSRNKADD
+69 ADD
-83 WLVLPAVNFGETR
+83 WLILPAVDFGTA
-96 TVRVSVDV
+96 TKVKVSFQAQSDASAS
-104 HTTGYPEGFEVYL
+104 EKFSVYL
-117 GAVEST
+117 GHTATISGMTELVLAEENFRKSSMVE
-123 FTDREAI
+123 
-130 AAMTIPVMS
+130 
-139 HIKYQS
+139 
-145 PSTSSYTTLSA
+145 LSA
-156 DITLPSD
+156 VVDVPSD
-163 APSVLSL
+163 GNSVWYL
-170 GIHAVSEA
+170 GFHATTPKNGYWIYIKDIKIESA
-178 DKNWLRIRTIT
+178 DGGVT
-189 IEEAVA
+189 
-195 VAAPAAPVVKSSTIR
+195 VAAPAAPVVKSSTVT

-223 DTDGQTIEGTLDLR
+223 DTDGQAIEGTLDLR
-237 VLVDGTLTDTKTGCT
+237 VLVDGTLTDTRTGCT

-397 TMIASAET
+397 TMTASAET

-493 PVLKQENYKHT
+493 PVLKKENYEHS
-504 DGYETLSATVEL
+504 GEYETLSATVEL
-516 AEGVPSVLCLGLHA
+516 ADGAPSVLCLGLHA

-539 KISEVKIESAEVPE
+539 KISEVKIESAEIPE
-553 VVPGVPVIKESTVKN
+553 IIPAVPVIKESSIKN
-568 LNYTAVVTMPA
+568 LSYTAVVTMPA

-603 TKTDCA
+603 TKSDCA

-614 DVVLT
+614 DVALT
-619 LADGE
+619 LEVGE

-630 AVLGENTGEAVSET
+630 AVLGENTGEAVSES

-661 TEANF
+661 TEVNF
-666 DQCEIIDIDGSV
+666 DQCEKIDIDGSV
-678 ENYGNIQGCWQ
+678 ENYGNVQGCWQ

-704 DADDWLILPLVDFAK
+704 DADDWLILPFVDFAK

-724 VSVDVKTEYDTES
+724 VSVDIKTEYDTES

-789 GIHATSPRNHYN
+789 GIHATSPQNHYN

-816 IDDVEVDEDAEA
+816 IDDVEADEDAEP

-851 SVISKVVL
+851 SVVSKVVL

>member
-1 MLMKNF
+1 MLMKKF

-40 CRKIDANGDQD
+40 CTVIDVAENGETGYGGAVS
-51 GKNGGWTLSADDN
+51 GKWFYYGETKNAFKYTYLMSAP
-64 VGNVD
+64 
-69 AFSYWYNSRNKADD
+69 ADD
-83 WLVLPAVNFGETR
+83 WLILPAVDFGDCKKVKVSFQIETYSDKEDLAVCLGHEATAAGMTENVMTLTDFSKSSFTEMSAEV
-96 TVRVSVDV
+96 TVPDDGNTVW
-104 HTTGYPEGFEVYL
+104 HLGFHATSPAFRGWIYL
-117 GAVEST
+117 KDFKIE
-123 FTDREAI
+123 
-130 AAMTIPVMS
+130 
-139 HIKYQS
+139 
-145 PSTSSYTTLSA
+145 SA
-156 DITLPSD
+156 DGGVT
-163 APSVLSL
+163 
-170 GIHAVSEA
+170 
-178 DKNWLRIRTIT
+178 
-189 IEEAVA
+189 
-195 VAAPAAPVVKSSTIR
+195 VAAPAAPVVKSSTIK

-223 DTDGQTIEGTLDLR
+223 DTDGQAIDGTLDLR

-275 QGSAESAAAT
+275 QGSAESVAAT

-397 TMIASAET
+397 TMTASAET

-412 DANYDGSEYGDNGKW
+412 DVNYDGSEYGDNGKW

-442 SNGGD
+442 SNGGN

-468 VSTGSYPE
+468 VGTGGYPE
-476 GLEVKLG
+476 GFEIKLG
-483 SARTI
+483 AARTVA
-488 SAMTI
+488 AMTI

-516 AEGVPSVLCLGLHA
+516 ADGAPSVLCLGLHA
-530 ISEADQFEL
+530 ISEPDQFTL

-553 VVPGVPVIKESTVKN
+553 VVPGAPVIKESSIKN
-568 LNYTAVVTMPA
+568 LSYTAVVTMPA
-579 VDTEGNALTEAMSL
+579 VDTEGNVLTEAMSL
-593 EVLVDDVVVE
+593 EVLVDDAVVE

-614 DVVLT
+614 DVALT
-619 LADGE
+619 LEAGE

-666 DQCEIIDIDGSV
+666 GECEIIDIDGSV
-678 ENYGNIQGCWQ
+678 ENYGNVQGCWQ

-724 VSVDVKTEYDTES
+724 VSVDVKTENYTES

-789 GIHATSPRNHYN
+789 GIHATSPQNHYN

-816 IDDVEVDEDAEA
+816 IDDVEADEDAEP

>member
-1 MLMKNF
+1 MKKF

-19 SKAADYTLPF
+19 SKAADYSLPF

-40 CRKIDANGDQD
+40 CTVIDVDDNAEDDPYAGT
-51 GKNGGWTLSADDN
+51 KGGWAYWASSPYAFKYTYSSS
-64 VGNVD
+64 VD
-69 AFSYWYNSRNKADD
+69 ADD
-83 WLVLPAVNFGETR
+83 WLILPAVDFGTA
-96 TVRVSVDV
+96 TKVKVSFMAQSD
-104 HTTGYPEGFEVYL
+104 GSAREKFSVYL
-117 GAVEST
+117 GHTATISGMTELVLAEENFGKSSMVE
-123 FTDREAI
+123 
-130 AAMTIPVMS
+130 
-139 HIKYQS
+139 
-145 PSTSSYTTLSA
+145 LSA
-156 DITLPSD
+156 VVDVPGDGNSVWYLGFHATTPKDGYWIYIKDIKIES
-163 APSVLSL
+163 
-170 GIHAVSEA
+170 A
-178 DKNWLRIRTIT
+178 DGGVT
-189 IEEAVA
+189 

-223 DTDGQTIEGTLDLR
+223 DTDGQAIDGTLDLR

-397 TMIASAET
+397 TMTASAET

-427 VYKDDAFVYTYSSIS
+427 VYKDDAFVYTYSSIK

-468 VSTGSYPE
+468 VSTGSFPE

-483 SARTI
+483 SARTVN
-488 SAMTI
+488 AMTI
-493 PVLKQENYKHT
+493 PVLKKENYEHN
-504 DGYETLSATVEL
+504 GEYETLSATVEL
-516 AEGVPSVLCLGLHA
+516 ADGVPSVLCLGLHA

-539 KISEVKIESAEVPE
+539 KIREVKIESAEIPE
-553 VVPGVPVIKESTVKN
+553 IIPAVPVIKESSIKN
-568 LNYTAVVTMPA
+568 LSYTAVVTMPT

-593 EVLVDDVVVE
+593 EVLVDDAVVE

-614 DVVLT
+614 DVTLT
-619 LADGE
+619 LDAGE

-630 AVLGENTGEAVSET
+630 AILGENTGEAVSET

-661 TEANF
+661 TEPNF
-666 DQCEIIDIDGSV
+666 DECEIIDIDGSV
-678 ENYGNIQGCWQ
+678 ESDGNIKGCWQ
-689 YATDGSFKYVYNPNS
+689 YATDGSFKYVYNPDS

-789 GIHATSPRNHYN
+789 GIHATSPQNHYN

-816 IDDVEVDEDAEA
+816 IEEVEADEDAEA

-851 SVISKVVL
+851 SVVSKVVL

>member
-1 MLMKNF
+1 MLMKKI

-29 SFTASEETFSQ
+29 SFTASEESLTQ
-40 CRKIDANGDQD
+40 CTVIDVAENGETGYGGAVS
-51 GKNGGWTLSADDN
+51 GKWFYYGETKNAFKYNYLMSAP
-64 VGNVD
+64 
-69 AFSYWYNSRNKADD
+69 ADD
-83 WLVLPAVNFGETR
+83 WLILPAVDFGDCKKVKVSFQIETYSDKEDLAVCLGHEATAAGMTENVMTLTDFSKSSFTEMSAEV
-96 TVRVSVDV
+96 TVPDDGNTVW
-104 HTTGYPEGFEVYL
+104 HLGFHATSPAFRGWIYL
-117 GAVEST
+117 KDFKIE
-123 FTDREAI
+123 
-130 AAMTIPVMS
+130 
-139 HIKYQS
+139 
-145 PSTSSYTTLSA
+145 SA
-156 DITLPSD
+156 DGGVT
-163 APSVLSL
+163 
-170 GIHAVSEA
+170 
-178 DKNWLRIRTIT
+178 
-189 IEEAVA
+189 
-195 VAAPAAPVVKSSTIR
+195 VAAPAAPVVKSSTIK

-223 DTDGQTIEGTLDLR
+223 DTDGQAIEGTLDLR
-237 VLVDGTLTDTKTGCT
+237 VLVDGTLTDTKNGCT

-397 TMIASAET
+397 TMTASAET

-493 PVLKQENYKHT
+493 PVLKKENYEHS
-504 DGYETLSATVEL
+504 GEYETLSATVEL
-516 AEGVPSVLCLGLHA
+516 ADGAPSVLCLGLHA

-539 KISEVKIESAEVPE
+539 KISEVKIESAEIPE
-553 VVPGVPVIKESTVKN
+553 IIPAVPVIKESTVKN

-579 VDTEGNALTEAMSL
+579 VDTEGNALTGTMSL

-614 DVVLT
+614 DVALT
-619 LADGE
+619 LAAGE

-666 DQCEIIDIDGSV
+666 DQCEKIDIDGSV
-678 ENYGNIQGCWQ
+678 ENYGNVQGCWQ

-704 DADDWLILPLVDFAK
+704 DADDWLILPFVDFAK

-724 VSVDVKTEYDTES
+724 VSVDIKTEYDTES

-789 GIHATSPRNHYN
+789 GIHATSPQNHYN

-816 IDDVEVDEDAEA
+816 IDDVEADEDAET

>member
-1 MLMKNF
+1 MKKI

-40 CRKIDANGDQD
+40 CTVIDVDHNAVDDPYAGT
-51 GKNGGWTLSADDN
+51 KGGWAYYASSPYAFKYTYSSS
-64 VGNVD
+64 VD
-69 AFSYWYNSRNKADD
+69 ADD
-83 WLVLPAVNFGETR
+83 WLILPAVDFGAATK
-96 TVRVSVDV
+96 VKVSFQAQSS
-104 HTTGYPEGFEVYL
+104 GSAKEKFSVYL
-117 GAVEST
+117 GHTATIGGMTELVLAEENFGKSSMVE
-123 FTDREAI
+123 
-130 AAMTIPVMS
+130 
-139 HIKYQS
+139 
-145 PSTSSYTTLSA
+145 LSA
-156 DITLPSD
+156 VVDVPGDGNSVWYLGFHATTPKDGYWIYIKDIKIES
-163 APSVLSL
+163 
-170 GIHAVSEA
+170 A
-178 DKNWLRIRTIT
+178 DGGVT
-189 IEEAVA
+189 

-223 DTDGQTIEGTLDLR
+223 DTDGQAIDGTLDLR

-252 PGADVDVNLTL
+252 PSADVDVNLTL
-263 LAGTHTISFVAV
+263 LAGSHTISFVAV

-337 VDGTVVDTKNYLSA
+337 VDGTVVETKKYLSA
-351 GASVT
+351 GASAT

-366 TVGFIAVCD
+366 TVGFIAICD

-397 TMIASAET
+397 TMTASAET

-427 VYKDDAFVYTYSSIS
+427 VYKDNAFVYTYSS

-483 SARTI
+483 AARNVA
-488 SAMTI
+488 AMTI
-493 PVLKQENYKHT
+493 PVMKQENYKHK

-516 AEGVPSVLCLGLHA
+516 AENAPSVLCLGLHA
-530 ISEADQFEL
+530 ISEPDQYTL
-539 KISEVKIESAEVPE
+539 KISEVKIQSAEIPE
-553 VVPGVPVIKESTVKN
+553 VVPGVPVIKESTIKN

-579 VDTEGNALTEAMSL
+579 VDTEGNALAEAMSL

-614 DVVLT
+614 DVALT
-619 LADGE
+619 LEAGE
-624 HTVAYR
+624 HTVAYS

-661 TEANF
+661 TRANF
-666 DQCEIIDIDGSV
+666 DECEIIDIDGSV
-678 ENYGNIQGCWQ
+678 ENYGNVQGCWQ

-704 DADDWLILPLVDFAK
+704 DADDWLILPFVDFAK

-724 VSVDVKTEYDTES
+724 VSVDVKTNYDSES

-752 IPVLSKTGFTSK
+752 IPVLSKTGFTSS

-789 GIHATSPRNHYN
+789 GIHATSPKNHYN

-816 IDDVEVDEDAEA
+816 IEDIEADEDAEA

-834 GIRVANPT
+834 GIRVDNPT